1 MKFRKS
7 ASSSP
12 KMELLSRRSTG
23 GRMSTLKRSRS
34 FRASVKLMS
43 KIRNHANLRLTA
55 GFDLSSV
62 SKDLTVKKGCDLPVV
77 EESQDGEKPS
87 SPRKNFKDMN
97 SRDKIGGE
105 AFPSPRKTSISDR
118 DVGPRE
124 ITKDLKNKLSLT
136 DRLMGKGRKDAERAS
151 TKDEGMKSPKV
162 SHIFRRRH
170 STESSQED
178 TREKKCSDKRASCE
192 TDMSRPSKHVSYEN
206 PTFVLDSSLDSSV
219 SSFLFEVEEEE
230 EEEEQRQKQDA
241 ENERATSSKRDVLTI
256 VVDPHKASANR
267 SFYRKTNYERD
278 KDVGEEYLEN
288 GESRNAF
295 RPRCET
301 VPLSRPCDTRN
312 EHSNVINRNRRT
324 TESFGEFDRSR
335 IKFYCK
341 IHETERKNAICLQN
355 QKIHDSVKTC
365 SSKSCKIKT
374 VDNIANF
381 WTSRRGNSFR
391 NKMTTGRKRDAKE
404 TKDYERLGQEQVFMP
419 SSGSKFHSLQ
429 GMEFLEG
436 FGKKKQQPH
445 QQLNNLSSIHINPLS
460 AQSLNIH
467 LHALFAAVEHSHLD
481 KARTI
486 LESTDVDVNSVN
498 SDGLSPLD
506 VAVLSNNRPLAKMLV
521 AFGAQEGNQF
531 KSPES
536 LGSHLAS
543 LLSEAEHRVQELGGS
558 TSGSGGSILLEPP
571 SSHRASFSTQH
582 NNLTGCGGSTED
594 KQLSLWERRARALRK
609 MLLGFDQARPPD
621 MPFLVAVDVTGTTSI
636 TVRFQEPDSHDSPIC
651 TKFKVQW
658 SLHEDFSV
666 ICGEREVLD
675 MKQRECRIEDL
686 TQGHKYHFRAA
697 AGNLKGYSRFMNSTP
712 AHVTPSSW
720 RDIDGR
726 VPRFAGRLE
735 ELNTLFTDIRRP
747 EYTQETPAVQ
757 RRNHKKKTTIKQL
770 FTATSKFQKN
780 LRRGVFLACLLYHED
795 KVLVTNEDFLPVIEI
810 DETYPS
816 CIYND
821 FHWLMKVACTWDD
834 VKSLRQDM
842 EKSHSSSTNHFRI
855 KLLQAAA
862 QMQAALGIQ
871 DLGQLYHKPIR
882 DIQGTLVFSTV
893 NYIKS
898 PKLVSVLNSRWLPLS
913 KVIKKVITHEDS
925 NVGDILM
932 TSIQEQMT
940 YHQVSGIKLP
950 KGLYLA
956 YLKMQSSVDLIQ
968 LVVPTKS
975 PNVLPHC
982 KIRDNSHVSAE
993 EWDYLKRVPRIC
1005 TSETSVKESEEKENV
1020 TNEAQGTEQQKLF
1033 VDQIAATARRLFNYM
1048 EISPEDSLVHRLYD
1062 AEVIELTHDVSF
1074 LIVVPPAETACCV
1087 PGTREIL
1094 LQRGDLLSLPIPVFE
1109 MVYLNT
1115 YQKDVIN
1122 RYSRLSCILELDT
1135 AQAQH
1140 NHREAF
1146 SSLELSVAKDKLAR
1160 LQDLQLQVNS
1170 VWKSARWLIDVITFA
1185 RDRGSSQQNIA
1196 SQTVGISM
1204 KHLFSLDR
1212 NKNSNSNSL
1221 KRSLLQLPPRDPKL
1235 VKSSPGRGSW
1245 PGPNLSKSSSN
1256 LLTTEF
1262 SKSEQQ
1268 LPSGQHVRKGS
1279 NTSTTSEPQK
1289 SSCAPIS
1296 SNSNLSN
1303 LTTTSSVNHLI
1314 PLQNV
1319 RLPPSKSEDTL
1330 ILAKYKHSP
1339 RNRSAT
1345 ITSASAT
1352 TSPLLSIK
1360 PMIYTGSLLS
1370 VSTAMTNTTSLLSVS
1385 NTNSDSL
1392 HSLSSDEY
1400 SATNSSVCLKPG
1412 QPGIKVKTSKPTASV
1427 AAMAAVP
1434 TDNLDEEK
1442 EEATMMPPLPG
1453 ILQVYAA
1460 YETGLAAGTSLKL
1473 HVTPRTTARE
1483 VVDLVVKQL
1492 NMAVV
1497 LKGQK
1502 GPTYTAD
1509 ELPNFCL
1516 VAVIGARERCLRD
1529 DFKPLHLQNP
1539 WKKGR
1544 LYVRQKQDVLAALEH
1559 SSKHTAYL

>member
-1 MKFRKS
+1 MV
-7 ASSSP
+7 
-12 KMELLSRRSTG
+12 LG
-23 GRMSTLKRSRS
+23 GLGRRMSSGDKASPGLTID
-34 FRASVKLMS
+34 RAAFLL
-43 KIRNHANLRLTA
+43 LR
-55 GFDLSSV
+55 
-62 SKDLTVKKGCDLPVV
+62 VKKA
-77 EESQDGEKPS
+77 
-87 SPRKNFKDMN
+87 FK
-97 SRDKIGGE
+97 
-105 AFPSPRKTSISDR
+105 
-118 DVGPRE
+118 
-124 ITKDLKNKLSLT
+124 
-136 DRLMGKGRKDAERAS
+136 
-151 TKDEGMKSPKV
+151 
-162 SHIFRRRH
+162 
-170 STESSQED
+170 
-178 TREKKCSDKRASCE
+178 
-192 TDMSRPSKHVSYEN
+192 
-206 PTFVLDSSLDSSV
+206 
-219 SSFLFEVEEEE
+219 
-230 EEEEQRQKQDA
+230 
-241 ENERATSSKRDVLTI
+241 
-256 VVDPHKASANR
+256 
-267 SFYRKTNYERD
+267 
-278 KDVGEEYLEN
+278 
-288 GESRNAF
+288 
-295 RPRCET
+295 
-301 VPLSRPCDTRN
+301 
-312 EHSNVINRNRRT
+312 
-324 TESFGEFDRSR
+324 
-335 IKFYCK
+335 
-341 IHETERKNAICLQN
+341 
-355 QKIHDSVKTC
+355 
-365 SSKSCKIKT
+365 
-374 VDNIANF
+374 
-381 WTSRRGNSFR
+381 
-391 NKMTTGRKRDAKE
+391 
-404 TKDYERLGQEQVFMP
+404 
-419 SSGSKFHSLQ
+419 
-429 GMEFLEG
+429 
-436 FGKKKQQPH
+436 KKKQQRKEKSIPTVECKTESRGARGPGGRPAPLLRSRTLPAIVAPGLSILQAQIDARYNAASAGLSVPESGSSTKRGSTVSH
-445 QQLNNLSSIHINPLS
+445 CTKLLTPRISFTDDTIERRVSDSGPTRESSKEHSTRSGRLSTSSIGGSQPLTRLARLLNQRPSFTPSDEIPRRLSWERRDCS
-460 AQSLNIH
+460 ATSSCLPRSSSIDSVAEWSIAGGVGTVSASNAVNAGSSYGLFADQPPPRRSPSPLLGSRSDRLSLVSPNIGRRVKGH
-467 LHALFAAVEHSHLD
+467 RAVLALFAAVEHGHLD

-543 LLSEAEHRVQELGGS
+543 LLLEAEHRVQELGGS
-558 TSGSGGSILLEPP
+558 TSGSGGTTLLEPP
-571 SSHRASFSTQH
+571 SSHRSSFSSQH
-582 NNLTGCGGSTED
+582 NNLTGCGGSAED
-594 KQLSLWERRARALRK
+594 KQLALWERRARALRK

-621 MPFLVAVDVTGTTSI
+621 MPFLVAVDVTGTNSV

-658 SLHEDFSV
+658 SIKEDFSV

-675 MKQRECRIEDL
+675 MKQRECRIDDL
-686 TQGHKYHFRAA
+686 IQGQKYYFRAA
-697 AGNLKGYSRFMNSTP
+697 AGNLKGYSRFRNSTP

-735 ELNTLFTDIRRP
+735 QLNTLFTDIRRP

-770 FTATSKFQKN
+770 FSATSKFQKN

-795 KVLVTNEDFLPVIEI
+795 KILVTNEDFLPVIEV

-821 FHWLMKVACTWDD
+821 FHWLMKVGCTWDD
-834 VKSLRQDM
+834 VKILRQNM

-862 QMQAALGIQ
+862 QMQAALCIQ
-871 DLGQLYHKPIR
+871 DIGQLYHKPIR
-882 DIQGTLVFSTV
+882 DVQGTLVFSTV

-898 PKLVSVLNSRWLPLS
+898 PKLISVLNSRWLPLS
-913 KVIKKVITHEDS
+913 KVTKKVIIHEDS
-925 NVGDILM
+925 NVADILIA
-932 TSIQEQMT
+932 SIQEQMT
-940 YHQVSGIKLP
+940 YHQVSSIKLS
-950 KGLYLA
+950 KGLYLG

-968 LVVPTKS
+968 VVVPAKA

-982 KIRDNSHVSAE
+982 KIRDNPHVSAE
-993 EWDYLKRVPRIC
+993 EWDYLKRITRIHA
-1005 TSETSVKESEEKENV
+1005 SDASVKDCEEKENV

-1033 VDQIAATARRLFNYM
+1033 VDLVAATARRLFNYM
-1048 EISPEDSLVHRLYD
+1048 EISPEDSLLHRLYD
-1062 AEVIELTHDVSF
+1062 AEVIDLTHDVSF
-1074 LIVVPPAETACCV
+1074 LIAVPPAETACCV

-1094 LQRGDLLSLPIPVFE
+1094 LQRGDLLSLPIQVFE
-1109 MVYLNT
+1109 MVHLNT

-1135 AQAQH
+1135 AQAQY

-1160 LQDLQLQVNS
+1160 LQDLQTQVNT
-1170 VWKSARWLIDVITFA
+1170 VWKGARWLIDVITFA
-1185 RDRGSSQQNIA
+1185 RDRGSSQQSGS

-1204 KHLFSLDR
+1204 KHLLSLDR
-1212 NKNSNSNSL
+1212 NRSNSNSL

-1245 PGPNLSKSSSN
+1245 PGPNMSNSSSN

-1268 LPSGQHVRKGS
+1268 LPSGQYIRKGS
-1279 NTSTTSEPQK
+1279 NTSNVSAGSEPAK
-1289 SSCAPIS
+1289 STVPMS
-1296 SNSNLSN
+1296 SPSNLSN
-1303 LTTTSSVNHLI
+1303 ATSAGSNNHLV
-1314 PLQNV
+1314 PLQNT

-1330 ILAKYKHSP
+1330 ILTKYKHSP

-1345 ITSASAT
+1345 ITSASAS

-1360 PMIYTGSLLS
+1360 PMIYGGSLLS

-1400 SATNSSVCLKPG
+1400 STPNSSVC
-1412 QPGIKVKTSKPTASV
+1412 IKSGHTKSKSTKPTASV
-1427 AAMAAVP
+1427 AATA
-1434 TDNLDEEK
+1434 TGSLESQLEEEK
-1442 EEATMMPPLPG
+1442 DEATLMPAPLPG

-1460 YETGLAAGTSLKL
+1460 YETGLASGTSLKL

-1483 VVDLVVKQL
+1483 VVNLVVKQL

-1497 LKGQK
+1497 LKGQE
-1502 GPTYTAD
+1502 GPIYTAD

-1529 DFKPLHLQNP
+1529 DFKLLQLQNP

>member
-7 ASSSP
+7 SKSGS
-12 KMELLSRRSTG
+12 KMELLSRRSSND
-23 GRMSTLKRSRS
+23 RMSSLKRSRS
-34 FRASVKLMS
+34 FRASMKLMS
-43 KIRNHANLRLTA
+43 KLRTHANLRLNA
-55 GFDLSSV
+55 GFDLSPALPPDQHSR
-62 SKDLTVKKGCDLPVV
+62 KKGNKFSLV
-77 EESQDGEKPS
+77 EESSNPASILRKTDDNPSRIDDKPS
-87 SPRKNFKDMN
+87 DNIDKNSVPLKDT
-97 SRDKIGGE
+97 E
-105 AFPSPRKTSISDR
+105 
-118 DVGPRE
+118 PRE
-124 ITKDLKNKLSLT
+124 ISKDLKNKLCLT
-136 DRLMGKGRKDAERAS
+136 DRIMGKSRKDQEKPSSKSNDAMSPKVTRIFRWKSNEETSSLSGIERKDALCPY
-151 TKDEGMKSPKV
+151 GG
-162 SHIFRRRH
+162 HL
-170 STESSQED
+170 
-178 TREKKCSDKRASCE
+178 
-192 TDMSRPSKHVSYEN
+192 SYEN
-206 PTFVLDSSLDSSV
+206 PTFSLDSSLDSSL
-219 SSFLFEVEEEE
+219 SSFLFEPLENSDHASNEISYNKHELSFKSCQDGDLTVILDAQEADRKEGIFECNRNDRRPLFTGNKARSLSVNDVVLQDEEIATNLELNVDY
-230 EEEEQRQKQDA
+230 RLDCQD
-241 ENERATSSKRDVLTI
+241 
-256 VVDPHKASANR
+256 NR
-267 SFYRKTNYERD
+267 GGDDQNGTKGRKSLEKIRKT
-278 KDVGEEYLEN
+278 
-288 GESRNAF
+288 
-295 RPRCET
+295 
-301 VPLSRPCDTRN
+301 
-312 EHSNVINRNRRT
+312 
-324 TESFGEFDRSR
+324 
-335 IKFYCK
+335 
-341 IHETERKNAICLQN
+341 
-355 QKIHDSVKTC
+355 SVC
-365 SSKSCKIKT
+365 SSKSCRIRT

-381 WTSRRGNSFR
+381 WTNARGGSFR
-391 NKMTTGRKRDAKE
+391 SKVSVGRKKSMKDSRDQE
-404 TKDYERLGQEQVFMP
+404 SMGQDGVLVT
-419 SSGSKFHSLQ
+419 SIYGSKLYSLQ

-445 QQLNNLSSIHINPLS
+445 QHSNNISSVHINPLT

-467 LHALFAAVEHSHLD
+467 LHALFAAVEHGHLD

-558 TSGSGGSILLEPP
+558 TSGSGGTTLLEPP
-571 SSHRASFSTQH
+571 SSHRSSFSSQH

-594 KQLSLWERRARALRK
+594 KQLALWERRARALRK

-621 MPFLVAVDVTGTTSI
+621 MPFLVAVDVTGTNSV

-658 SLHEDFSV
+658 SIKEDFSV

-675 MKQRECRIEDL
+675 MKQRECRIDDL
-686 TQGHKYHFRAA
+686 IQGQKYYFRAA
-697 AGNLKGYSRFMNSTP
+697 AGNLKGYSRFRNSTP

-726 VPRFAGRLE
+726 MPRFAGRLE
-735 ELNTLFTDIRRP
+735 QLNTLFTDIRRP

-795 KVLVTNEDFLPVIEI
+795 KVLVTNEDFLPVIEV

-834 VKSLRQDM
+834 VKTLRQDM

-862 QMQAALGIQ
+862 QMQAALCIQ

-893 NYIKS
+893 NYVKS
-898 PKLVSVLNSRWLPLS
+898 PKLISVLNSRWLPLS
-913 KVIKKVITHEDS
+913 KVTKKVITHEDS
-925 NVGDILM
+925 NVADILIA
-932 TSIQEQMT
+932 SIQEQMT
-940 YHQVSGIKLP
+940 YHHVSSIKLS
-950 KGLYLA
+950 KGLYLG

-968 LVVPTKS
+968 VVVPAKA

-982 KIRDNSHVSAE
+982 KIRDNPHVSAE
-993 EWDYLKRVPRIC
+993 EWDYLKRITRIHA
-1005 TSETSVKESEEKENV
+1005 SDTSVKDCEEKENV
-1020 TNEAQGTEQQKLF
+1020 TNESLGTEQQKLF
-1033 VDQIAATARRLFNYM
+1033 VDLVAATARRLFNYM

-1062 AEVIELTHDVSF
+1062 AEVIDLTHDVSF
-1074 LIVVPPAETACCV
+1074 LIAVPPAETACCV

-1094 LQRGDLLSLPIPVFE
+1094 LQRGDLLSLPIQVFE
-1109 MVYLNT
+1109 MVHLNT

-1160 LQDLQLQVNS
+1160 LQDLQTQVNT
-1170 VWKSARWLIDVITFA
+1170 VWKGARWLIDVITFA
-1185 RDRGSSQQNIA
+1185 RDRGSSQQSGS

-1204 KHLFSLDR
+1204 KHLLGLDR
-1212 NKNSNSNSL
+1212 NKSNNNSNSNSL

-1245 PGPNLSKSSSN
+1245 PGPNVTNSSSN

-1268 LPSGQHVRKGS
+1268 LPSGQYVRKGS
-1279 NTSTTSEPQK
+1279 NTSNVSTGSEPPK
-1289 SSCAPIS
+1289 SSVPMS
-1296 SNSNLSN
+1296 STSNLSN
-1303 LTTTSSVNHLI
+1303 ATSGGSNNHLV
-1314 PLQNV
+1314 PLQNT

-1330 ILAKYKHSP
+1330 ILTKYKHSP

-1345 ITSASAT
+1345 ITSASAS

-1360 PMIYTGSLLS
+1360 PIIYGGSLLS

-1400 SATNSSVCLKPG
+1400 STPNSSVC
-1412 QPGIKVKTSKPTASV
+1412 IKSSHAKSKSSKPTASV
-1427 AAMAAVP
+1427 AAMA
-1434 TDNLDEEK
+1434 TGSLESQLEEEK
-1442 EEATMMPPLPG
+1442 DEATMMPAPLPG

-1460 YETGLAAGTSLKL
+1460 YETGLASGTSLKL

-1483 VVDLVVKQL
+1483 VVNLVVKQL

-1497 LKGQK
+1497 LKGQE
-1502 GPTYTAD
+1502 GPIYTAD

-1529 DFKPLHLQNP
+1529 DFKLLQLQNP

>member
-1 MKFRKS
+1 
-7 ASSSP
+7 
-12 KMELLSRRSTG
+12 
-23 GRMSTLKRSRS
+23 
-34 FRASVKLMS
+34 MS
-43 KIRNHANLRLTA
+43 KIRSHANLRLPT
-55 GFDLSSV
+55 GFDLSPV
-62 SKDLTVKKGCDLPVV
+62 SENCTVKKRERNRHVL
-77 EESQDGEKPS
+77 EESQDKRSSNPQNDPEDPS
-87 SPRKNFKDMN
+87 SRIEDNVSD
-97 SRDKIGGE
+97 
-105 AFPSPRKTSISDR
+105 KTSSSLGKISLSAN
-118 DVGPRE
+118 DVDSQE
-124 ITKDLKNKLSLT
+124 ITKDFKSKLSLT
-136 DRLMGKGRKDAERAS
+136 DQIISTDGKNVESPA
-151 TKDEGMKSPKV
+151 TKDEDAKSPKLIDIFRKKYTV
-162 SHIFRRRH
+162 ENSYPQGKEPNKHIF
-170 STESSQED
+170 
-178 TREKKCSDKRASCE
+178 
-192 TDMSRPSKHVSYEN
+192 YEN
-206 PTFVLDSSLDSSV
+206 PTFVLDSSFDSSV
-219 SSFLFEVEEEE
+219 SSFLFETEQ
-230 EEEEQRQKQDA
+230 EEEEQRRDCESKYTESHECKVLTVVVDSHKA
-241 ENERATSSKRDVLTI
+241 ATNQQLYCKRDE
-256 VVDPHKASANR
+256 H
-267 SFYRKTNYERD
+267 ED
-278 KDVGEEYLEN
+278 KDCLKN
-288 GESRNAF
+288 ESTKNAF
-295 RPRCET
+295 PPRCET
-301 VPLSRPCDTRN
+301 SSEDSQASV
-312 EHSNVINRNRRT
+312 T
-324 TESFGEFDRSR
+324 TESRRTAESFAGFDRSK
-335 IKFYCK
+335 IKLYCK
-341 IHETERKNAICLQN
+341 IHETETRNVLNRLQDERFLDN
-355 QKIHDSVKTC
+355 IKTYP
-365 SSKSCKIKT
+365 SMSCKIRT
-374 VDNIANF
+374 VDITNF
-381 WTSRRGNSFR
+381 WTSKRGSSFR
-391 NKMTTGRKRDAKE
+391 NKMAASRKRDAKE
-404 TKDYERLGQEQVFMP
+404 AKDYKRVGQEQVLVST
-419 SSGSKFHSLQ
+419 SSGSKLHSLQ

-445 QQLNNLSSIHINPLS
+445 QQLNNVSSIHVSPLS

-467 LHALFAAVEHSHLD
+467 LHALFAAVEHGHVD

-486 LESTDVDVNSVN
+486 LESTDVDVNRVNVINARYFITCSVN
-498 SDGLSPLD
+498 SDGLSLLD

-558 TSGSGGSILLEPP
+558 ISGSSGTTLLEPP

-582 NNLTGCGGSTED
+582 NNLTGCSGNTED
-594 KQLSLWERRARALRK
+594 KQLTLWERRARALRK

-621 MPFLVAVDVTGTTSI
+621 IPFLVAVDVTGTTSI
-636 TVRFQEPDSHDSPIC
+636 TIRFQEPDSHDSPIC

-658 SLHEDFSV
+658 SLHDDFST
-666 ICGEREVLD
+666 ICGEKEVLD
-675 MKQRECRIEDL
+675 MKQRECQIEGL
-686 TQGHKYHFRAA
+686 TQGQKYHFRAA
-697 AGNLKGYSRFMNSTP
+697 AGNLKGFSRFRNSTP

-735 ELNTLFTDIRRP
+735 QLNTLFTDIRRP

-757 RRNHKKKTTIKQL
+757 RRNPKKKTTIKQL

-862 QMQAALGIQ
+862 QMQAALCIQ

-882 DIQGTLVFSTV
+882 DIQGTLVLSTV

-913 KVIKKVITHEDS
+913 KIIKKVITHEDS
-925 NVGDILM
+925 NVADILM
-932 TSIQEQMT
+932 ASIQEQMT
-940 YHQVSGIKLP
+940 YHQVSNIKLS
-950 KGLYLA
+950 KGLYLG

-968 LVVPTKS
+968 VVVPTKS

-982 KIRDNSHVSAE
+982 KIRDNPHVSAE
-993 EWDYLKRVPRIC
+993 EWDYLKRVTHIC
-1005 TSETSVKESEEKENV
+1005 TSEFSAKESEEKENV

-1033 VDQIAATARRLFNYM
+1033 VDLVAATARRLFNYM
-1048 EISPEDSLVHRLYD
+1048 EISLEDSLVHRLYD
-1062 AEVIELTHDVSF
+1062 AEVIDLTHDVSF
-1074 LIVVPPAETACCV
+1074 LITVPPAETACCV

-1094 LQRGDLLSLPIPVFE
+1094 LQRGDLLSLPIQVFE
-1109 MVYLNT
+1109 MVHLNT

-1160 LQDLQLQVNS
+1160 LQDLQTQVNT
-1170 VWKSARWLIDVITFA
+1170 VWKGARWLIDVITFA
-1185 RDRGSSQQNIA
+1185 RDRSSSQQ
-1196 SQTVGISM
+1196 STGIFI
-1204 KHLFSLDR
+1204 KHLLSLDR
-1212 NKNSNSNSL
+1212 NKNSNSSNSL
-1221 KRSLLQLPPRDPKL
+1221 KRSLLQLPSRDPKL

-1245 PGPNLSKSSSN
+1245 PGPNLSNSSSN

-1268 LPSGQHVRKGS
+1268 LPSGQYVRKGS
-1279 NTSTTSEPQK
+1279 NTSNASTGSEQQK
-1289 SSCAPIS
+1289 SSCAPMS

-1303 LTTTSSVNHLI
+1303 LTTTSSTNHLV
-1314 PLQNV
+1314 PMQNT

-1330 ILAKYKHSP
+1330 ILARYKHSP

-1345 ITSASAT
+1345 ITSASAS

-1360 PMIYTGSLLS
+1360 PIIYGGSLLS

-1400 SATNSSVCLKPG
+1400 ATPNSSVCLKPTG
-1412 QPGIKVKTSKPTASV
+1412 HPIKVKAFKPTASV
-1427 AAMAAVP
+1427 AAMATVSQ
-1434 TDNLDEEK
+1434 DNQLDEEK
-1442 EEATMMPPLPG
+1442 EEAKMMPAPLPG

-1492 NMAVV
+1492 NMAVG

-1502 GPTYTAD
+1502 GPTYTAE

-1529 DFKPLHLQNP
+1529 DFKPLQLQNP

>member
-7 ASSSP
+7 ASRSSP
-12 KMELLSRRSTG
+12 KMELLSRRSTTNDG
-23 GRMSTLKRSRS
+23 KMSTLKRSRS
-34 FRASVKLMS
+34 FRASVKLIS
-43 KIRNHANLRLTA
+43 KIRNRAAFKFTS
-55 GFDLSSV
+55 GIELSPMS
-62 SKDLTVKKGCDLPVV
+62 SKDYCKTTRSFSSKDTNKIQQQQQESPRIHLKNNEKKEKSICNKKGTKKYEDICQEDSRTLSETNSSIGVV
-77 EESQDGEKPS
+77 ESCG
-87 SPRKNFKDMN
+87 
-97 SRDKIGGE
+97 
-105 AFPSPRKTSISDR
+105 
-118 DVGPRE
+118 
-124 ITKDLKNKLSLT
+124 ITKDFEKKLSLG
-136 DRLMGKGRKDAERAS
+136 DKINVKNRKFVEKSCERRMIEEE
-151 TKDEGMKSPKV
+151 TKSPKV
-162 SHIFRRRH
+162 VRIFCRKIIADDRRKKNNDEK
-170 STESSQED
+170 SKVKGKMESDE
-178 TREKKCSDKRASCE
+178 CG
-192 TDMSRPSKHVSYEN
+192 YEN
-206 PTFVLDSSLDSSV
+206 PMFSLDSSLDSSFASV
-219 SSFLFEVEEEE
+219 ETNLKNEEYVTRGKCFERVIEKTNFQKEDED
-230 EEEEQRQKQDA
+230 EEEEQQQQQQRFSMSLLSCKSDLKYVRSFSMK
-241 ENERATSSKRDVLTI
+241 EERSFDKDKSPGDKRNERPRTNFYSESEINSSPRLRHKYLSEFVSS
-256 VVDPHKASANR
+256 VDS
-267 SFYRKTNYERD
+267 S
-278 KDVGEEYLEN
+278 
-288 GESRNAF
+288 
-295 RPRCET
+295 
-301 VPLSRPCDTRN
+301 
-312 EHSNVINRNRRT
+312 
-324 TESFGEFDRSR
+324 TES
-335 IKFYCK
+335 
-341 IHETERKNAICLQN
+341 
-355 QKIHDSVKTC
+355 VC
-365 SSKSCKIKT
+365 STKSCKNRT
-374 VDNIANF
+374 VDNLTNF
-381 WTSRRGNSFR
+381 WTNARGGSFR
-391 NKMTTGRKRDAKE
+391 SKMSANKKKLGKESKDLESIGQNRVLVTT
-404 TKDYERLGQEQVFMP
+404 T
-419 SSGSKFHSLQ
+419 SGSKLQSLQ

-436 FGKKKQQPH
+436 FGKKKQQP
-445 QQLNNLSSIHINPLS
+445 QQQHSNNLSSIHINPLS

-467 LHALFAAVEHSHLD
+467 LHALFAAVEHGHLD

-521 AFGAQEGNQF
+521 TFGAQEGNQF

-543 LLSEAEHRVQELGGS
+543 LLLEAEHRVQELGGS
-558 TSGSGGSILLEPP
+558 TSGSGGSTLLEPP

-594 KQLSLWERRARALRK
+594 KQLALWERRARALRK

-621 MPFLVAVDVTGTTSI
+621 MPFMVAIDVTGTTSV

-658 SLHEDFSV
+658 SLKEDFST
-666 ICGEREVLD
+666 ICGDREVLD
-675 MKQRECRIEDL
+675 MKQRECRIDGL
-686 TQGHKYHFRAA
+686 VQGQKYYFRAA
-697 AGNLKGYSRFMNSTP
+697 AGNLKGYSRFRNSTP

-735 ELNTLFTDIRRP
+735 QLNTLFTDIRRP
-747 EYTQETPAVQ
+747 EYTHETPAVQ

-795 KVLVTNEDFLPVIEI
+795 KVLVTNEDFLPVIEV

-816 CIYND
+816 SIYND

-834 VKSLRQDM
+834 VKTLRQDM

-862 QMQAALGIQ
+862 QMQAALCTQ

-893 NYIKS
+893 NYVKS

-913 KVIKKVITHEDS
+913 KVTKKIITHEDS
-925 NVGDILM
+925 NVADILM
-932 TSIQEQMT
+932 ASIQEQMT
-940 YHQVSGIKLP
+940 YHQVSSIKLS
-950 KGLYLA
+950 KGLYLG

-968 LVVPTKS
+968 VVVPAKS

-993 EWDYLKRVPRIC
+993 EWDYLKRITRIYA
-1005 TSETSVKESEEKENV
+1005 SDNSVKDSEEKENV
-1020 TNEAQGTEQQKLF
+1020 TNECQGTEQQKLF
-1033 VDQIAATARRLFNYM
+1033 VDLVSATARRLFNYM
-1048 EISPEDSLVHRLYD
+1048 EISPEDSLLYRLYD
-1062 AEVIELTHDVSF
+1062 AEVIDLTHDVSF
-1074 LIVVPPAETACCV
+1074 LIAVPPAETACCV

-1094 LQRGDLLSLPIPVFE
+1094 LQRGDLLSLPIQVFE
-1109 MVYLNT
+1109 MVHLNT

-1160 LQDLQLQVNS
+1160 LQDIQSQVNT
-1170 VWKSARWLIDVITFA
+1170 VWKGARWLIDVITFA
-1185 RDRGSSQQNIA
+1185 RDRGSGQQSGT

-1204 KHLFSLDR
+1204 KHLLGLDR
-1212 NKNSNSNSL
+1212 NKSNSNSL

-1245 PGPNLSKSSSN
+1245 PGPNVTNSSSN

-1268 LPSGQHVRKGS
+1268 LPSGQYVCKCSHV
-1279 NTSTTSEPQK
+1279 STKSEPQ
-1289 SSCAPIS
+1289 IS
-1296 SNSNLSN
+1296 SVP
-1303 LTTTSSVNHLI
+1303 T
-1314 PLQNV
+1314 NV

-1330 ILAKYKHSP
+1330 LLTKYKHSP

-1345 ITSASAT
+1345 ITSASAS
-1352 TSPLLSIK
+1352 TSPLLNIK
-1360 PMIYTGSLLS
+1360 PILYGGSLLS
-1370 VSTAMTNTTSLLSVS
+1370 VSTAMTNTNTSLLSVS

-1400 SATNSSVCLKPG
+1400 STPNSSVCLKPG
-1412 QPGIKVKTSKPTASV
+1412 HIKVKTTKSNASITTMAASV
-1427 AAMAAVP
+1427 G
-1434 TDNLDEEK
+1434 DNQSEEEK
-1442 EEATMMPPLPG
+1442 DEATMMPAPLPG

-1460 YETGLAAGTSLKL
+1460 YETGLASGTSLKL
-1473 HVTPRTTARE
+1473 HVNPRTTARE

-1497 LKGQK
+1497 LKGQD
-1502 GPTYTAD
+1502 GPIYTVD

-1529 DFKPLHLQNP
+1529 DFKPLQLQNP

>member
-7 ASSSP
+7 SKSSS
-12 KMELLSRRSTG
+12 KMELLSRRSSND
-23 GRMSTLKRSRS
+23 RMSSLKRSRS
-34 FRASVKLMS
+34 FRASMKLMS
-43 KIRNHANLRLTA
+43 KLRTHANLRLNA
-55 GFDLSSV
+55 GFDLSSTPP
-62 SKDLTVKKGCDLPVV
+62 SDQHSRKKGNKFSLV
-77 EESQDGEKPS
+77 EESSNPASILRKTDDNPSRIDDKPS
-87 SPRKNFKDMN
+87 DNIDKNSVPLKDT
-97 SRDKIGGE
+97 E
-105 AFPSPRKTSISDR
+105 
-118 DVGPRE
+118 PRE
-124 ITKDLKNKLSLT
+124 ISKDLKNKLCLT
-136 DRLMGKGRKDAERAS
+136 DRIMGKSRKDQEKPSTKSNDAMSPKVTRIFRWKSNEETSSLSGIERKDALCPY
-151 TKDEGMKSPKV
+151 GG
-162 SHIFRRRH
+162 HI
-170 STESSQED
+170 
-178 TREKKCSDKRASCE
+178 
-192 TDMSRPSKHVSYEN
+192 SYEN
-206 PTFVLDSSLDSSV
+206 PTFSLDSSLDSSL
-219 SSFLFEVEEEE
+219 SSFLFEPSENSDHASNEIVFKHDLSFKSCQDDDLTVILDAQGADRKERNFECNRNDRRPLFTGNKARSLSVNDVVLQDEEIATNLELNVDYGLDC
-230 EEEEQRQKQDA
+230 QD
-241 ENERATSSKRDVLTI
+241 
-256 VVDPHKASANR
+256 NR
-267 SFYRKTNYERD
+267 GGDDQNGTKGRKSLEKIRKT
-278 KDVGEEYLEN
+278 
-288 GESRNAF
+288 
-295 RPRCET
+295 
-301 VPLSRPCDTRN
+301 
-312 EHSNVINRNRRT
+312 
-324 TESFGEFDRSR
+324 
-335 IKFYCK
+335 
-341 IHETERKNAICLQN
+341 
-355 QKIHDSVKTC
+355 SVC
-365 SSKSCKIKT
+365 SSKSCRIRT

-381 WTSRRGNSFR
+381 WTNARGGSFR
-391 NKMTTGRKRDAKE
+391 SKVSVGRKKSMKDSRDQE
-404 TKDYERLGQEQVFMP
+404 SMGQDEVLVT
-419 SSGSKFHSLQ
+419 SVYGSKLYSLQ

-445 QQLNNLSSIHINPLS
+445 QHSNNISSVHINPLT

-467 LHALFAAVEHSHLD
+467 LHALFAAVEHGHLD

-558 TSGSGGSILLEPP
+558 TSGSGGTTLLEPP
-571 SSHRASFSTQH
+571 SSHRSSFSSQH

-594 KQLSLWERRARALRK
+594 KQLALWERRARALRK

-621 MPFLVAVDVTGTTSI
+621 MPFLVAVDVTGTNSV
-636 TVRFQEPDSHDSPIC
+636 TVRFQEPDSYDSPIC

-658 SLHEDFSV
+658 SNKEDFSV

-675 MKQRECRIEDL
+675 MKQRECRIDDL
-686 TQGHKYHFRAA
+686 IQGQKYYFRAA
-697 AGNLKGYSRFMNSTP
+697 AGNLKGYSRFRNSTP

-726 VPRFAGRLE
+726 MPRFAGRLE
-735 ELNTLFTDIRRP
+735 QLNTLFTDIRRP

-795 KVLVTNEDFLPVIEI
+795 KVLVTNEDFLPVIEV

-834 VKSLRQDM
+834 VKTLRQDM

-862 QMQAALGIQ
+862 QMQAALCIQ

-893 NYIKS
+893 NYVKS
-898 PKLVSVLNSRWLPLS
+898 PKLISVLNSRWLPLS
-913 KVIKKVITHEDS
+913 KVTKKVITHEDS
-925 NVGDILM
+925 NVADILIA
-932 TSIQEQMT
+932 SIQEQMT
-940 YHQVSGIKLP
+940 YHHVSSIKLS
-950 KGLYLA
+950 KGLYLG

-968 LVVPTKS
+968 VVVPAKA

-982 KIRDNSHVSAE
+982 KIRDNPHVSAE
-993 EWDYLKRVPRIC
+993 EWDYLKRITRIHA
-1005 TSETSVKESEEKENV
+1005 SDTSVKDCEEKENV
-1020 TNEAQGTEQQKLF
+1020 MNESLGTEQQKLF
-1033 VDQIAATARRLFNYM
+1033 VDLVAATARRLFNYM

-1062 AEVIELTHDVSF
+1062 AEVIDLTHDVSF
-1074 LIVVPPAETACCV
+1074 LIAVPPAETACCV

-1094 LQRGDLLSLPIPVFE
+1094 LQRGDLLSLPIQVFE
-1109 MVYLNT
+1109 MVHLNT

-1160 LQDLQLQVNS
+1160 LQDLQTQVNT
-1170 VWKSARWLIDVITFA
+1170 VWKGARWLIDVITFA
-1185 RDRGSSQQNIA
+1185 RDRGSSQQSGS

-1204 KHLFSLDR
+1204 KHLLGLDR
-1212 NKNSNSNSL
+1212 NKSNNNSNSNSL

-1245 PGPNLSKSSSN
+1245 PGPNVTNSSSN

-1268 LPSGQHVRKGS
+1268 LPSGQYVRKGS
-1279 NTSTTSEPQK
+1279 NTSNVSTGSEPPK
-1289 SSCAPIS
+1289 SSVPMS
-1296 SNSNLSN
+1296 STSNLSN
-1303 LTTTSSVNHLI
+1303 ATSGGSNNHLV
-1314 PLQNV
+1314 PLQNT

-1330 ILAKYKHSP
+1330 ILTKYKHSP

-1345 ITSASAT
+1345 ITSASAS

-1360 PMIYTGSLLS
+1360 PIIYGGSLLS

-1400 SATNSSVCLKPG
+1400 STPNSSVC
-1412 QPGIKVKTSKPTASV
+1412 IKTSHTKNKSSKPTASV
-1427 AAMAAVP
+1427 AAMA
-1434 TDNLDEEK
+1434 TGSLESQLEEEK
-1442 EEATMMPPLPG
+1442 DEATMMPAPLPG

-1460 YETGLAAGTSLKL
+1460 YETGLASGTSLKL

-1483 VVDLVVKQL
+1483 VVNLVVKQL

-1497 LKGQK
+1497 LKGQE
-1502 GPTYTAD
+1502 GPIYTAD

-1529 DFKPLHLQNP
+1529 DFKLLQLQNP

>member
-1 MKFRKS
+1 MSSGDK
-7 ASSSP
+7 ASPSLTIDRAAF
-12 KMELLSRRSTG
+12 LL
-23 GRMSTLKRSRS
+23 
-34 FRASVKLMS
+34 
-43 KIRNHANLRLTA
+43 LR
-55 GFDLSSV
+55 
-62 SKDLTVKKGCDLPVV
+62 VKK
-77 EESQDGEKPS
+77 
-87 SPRKNFKDMN
+87 
-97 SRDKIGGE
+97 
-105 AFPSPRKTSISDR
+105 
-118 DVGPRE
+118 
-124 ITKDLKNKLSLT
+124 
-136 DRLMGKGRKDAERAS
+136 
-151 TKDEGMKSPKV
+151 
-162 SHIFRRRH
+162 
-170 STESSQED
+170 
-178 TREKKCSDKRASCE
+178 
-192 TDMSRPSKHVSYEN
+192 
-206 PTFVLDSSLDSSV
+206 
-219 SSFLFEVEEEE
+219 
-230 EEEEQRQKQDA
+230 
-241 ENERATSSKRDVLTI
+241 
-256 VVDPHKASANR
+256 
-267 SFYRKTNYERD
+267 
-278 KDVGEEYLEN
+278 
-288 GESRNAF
+288 AF
-295 RPRCET
+295 R
-301 VPLSRPCDTRN
+301 
-312 EHSNVINRNRRT
+312 
-324 TESFGEFDRSR
+324 
-335 IKFYCK
+335 
-341 IHETERKNAICLQN
+341 
-355 QKIHDSVKTC
+355 
-365 SSKSCKIKT
+365 
-374 VDNIANF
+374 
-381 WTSRRGNSFR
+381 
-391 NKMTTGRKRDAKE
+391 
-404 TKDYERLGQEQVFMP
+404 
-419 SSGSKFHSLQ
+419 
-429 GMEFLEG
+429 
-436 FGKKKQQPH
+436 KKKQQRKEKSIPAVECKPENRSARGPGGRPAPLLRSRTLPAIVAPGLSILQAQIDARYNATSTGLSVPSPAESGTSAKRGSTVSH
-445 QQLNNLSSIHINPLS
+445 CAKLLAPRISFTDDTIERRVSDSGQGTRESSKEHSARSGRLSTASIGGSQPLTRLARLLNQRPSFTPSDEIPRRLSWERRDCSTTSSCLPRSSSIDSVAEWGAAGGVGTVSASTTPIAGSSYGLFVDQPPPRRSPSPLLG
-460 AQSLNIH
+460 ARGDRLSLVSPNIGRRVKGH
-467 LHALFAAVEHSHLD
+467 RAVLALFVAVEHGHLD

-558 TSGSGGSILLEPP
+558 TSGSGGTTLLEPP
-571 SSHRASFSTQH
+571 SSHRSSFSSQH
-582 NNLTGCGGSTED
+582 NNLTGCGGSAED
-594 KQLSLWERRARALRK
+594 KQLAQWERRARALRK

-621 MPFLVAVDVTGTTSI
+621 MPFLVAVDVTGTNSV

-658 SLHEDFSV
+658 SSKEDFSV

-675 MKQRECRIEDL
+675 MKQRECRIDDL
-686 TQGHKYHFRAA
+686 MQGQKYYFRAA
-697 AGNLKGYSRFMNSTP
+697 AGNLKGYSRFRNSTP

-735 ELNTLFTDIRRP
+735 QLNTLFTDIRRP

-795 KVLVTNEDFLPVIEI
+795 KVLVTNEDFLPVIEV

-834 VKSLRQDM
+834 VKTLRQDM

-862 QMQAALGIQ
+862 QMQAALCIQ

-882 DIQGTLVFSTV
+882 DVQGTLVFSTV

-898 PKLVSVLNSRWLPLS
+898 PKLISVLNSRWLPLS
-913 KVIKKVITHEDS
+913 KVTKKVIPHEDS
-925 NVGDILM
+925 NVADILIA
-932 TSIQEQMT
+932 SIQEQMT
-940 YHQVSGIKLP
+940 YHQVSSIKLS
-950 KGLYLA
+950 KGLYLG

-968 LVVPTKS
+968 VVVPAKS

-982 KIRDNSHVSAE
+982 KIRDNPHVSAE
-993 EWDYLKRVPRIC
+993 EWDYLKRITRMYASDV
-1005 TSETSVKESEEKENV
+1005 SVKDPEEKENV
-1020 TNEAQGTEQQKLF
+1020 TNELQGTEQQKLF
-1033 VDQIAATARRLFNYM
+1033 VELVSATARRLFNYM
-1048 EISPEDSLVHRLYD
+1048 EINPEDSLIHRLYD
-1062 AEVIELTHDVSF
+1062 AEVIDLTHDVSF
-1074 LIVVPPAETACCV
+1074 LIAVPPAETACCV

-1094 LQRGDLLSLPIPVFE
+1094 LQRGDLLSLPIQVFE
-1109 MVYLNT
+1109 MVHLNT
-1115 YQKDVIN
+1115 YQRDVIS

-1160 LQDLQLQVNS
+1160 LQDLQTQVNT
-1170 VWKSARWLIDVITFA
+1170 VWKGARWLIDVITFA
-1185 RDRGSSQQNIA
+1185 RDRGSSQQSAA

-1204 KHLFSLDR
+1204 KHLLSLDR
-1212 NKNSNSNSL
+1212 NKSNSNSNSL

-1245 PGPNLSKSSSN
+1245 PGPNVANSSSN

-1268 LPSGQHVRKGS
+1268 LPSGQYVRKGS
-1279 NTSTTSEPQK
+1279 NTSNVSTGSEPPK
-1289 SSCAPIS
+1289 SSIPMS
-1296 SNSNLSN
+1296 STSNLSN
-1303 LTTTSSVNHLI
+1303 TTSGGSNNHLV
-1314 PLQNV
+1314 PLQNS

-1330 ILAKYKHSP
+1330 ILTKYKHSP

-1345 ITSASAT
+1345 ITSASAS

-1360 PMIYTGSLLS
+1360 PMIYGGSLLS

-1400 SATNSSVCLKPG
+1400 STPNSSVC
-1412 QPGIKVKTSKPTASV
+1412 IKSSHAKSKSTKPTASV
-1427 AAMAAVP
+1427 AAMA
-1434 TDNLDEEK
+1434 TGSLESQLEEEK
-1442 EEATMMPPLPG
+1442 DEATMMPAPLPG

-1460 YETGLAAGTSLKL
+1460 YETGLASGTSLKL

-1483 VVDLVVKQL
+1483 VVNLVVKQL

-1497 LKGQK
+1497 LKGQE
-1502 GPTYTAD
+1502 GPIYTAD

-1529 DFKPLHLQNP
+1529 DFKLLQLQNP

>member
-1 MKFRKS
+1 MV
-7 ASSSP
+7 
-12 KMELLSRRSTG
+12 LG
-23 GRMSTLKRSRS
+23 GLGRRMSSGDKAPPGLTID
-34 FRASVKLMS
+34 RAAFLL
-43 KIRNHANLRLTA
+43 LR
-55 GFDLSSV
+55 
-62 SKDLTVKKGCDLPVV
+62 VKKA
-77 EESQDGEKPS
+77 
-87 SPRKNFKDMN
+87 FK
-97 SRDKIGGE
+97 
-105 AFPSPRKTSISDR
+105 
-118 DVGPRE
+118 
-124 ITKDLKNKLSLT
+124 
-136 DRLMGKGRKDAERAS
+136 
-151 TKDEGMKSPKV
+151 
-162 SHIFRRRH
+162 
-170 STESSQED
+170 
-178 TREKKCSDKRASCE
+178 
-192 TDMSRPSKHVSYEN
+192 
-206 PTFVLDSSLDSSV
+206 
-219 SSFLFEVEEEE
+219 
-230 EEEEQRQKQDA
+230 
-241 ENERATSSKRDVLTI
+241 
-256 VVDPHKASANR
+256 
-267 SFYRKTNYERD
+267 
-278 KDVGEEYLEN
+278 
-288 GESRNAF
+288 
-295 RPRCET
+295 
-301 VPLSRPCDTRN
+301 
-312 EHSNVINRNRRT
+312 
-324 TESFGEFDRSR
+324 
-335 IKFYCK
+335 
-341 IHETERKNAICLQN
+341 
-355 QKIHDSVKTC
+355 
-365 SSKSCKIKT
+365 
-374 VDNIANF
+374 
-381 WTSRRGNSFR
+381 
-391 NKMTTGRKRDAKE
+391 
-404 TKDYERLGQEQVFMP
+404 
-419 SSGSKFHSLQ
+419 
-429 GMEFLEG
+429 
-436 FGKKKQQPH
+436 KKKQQRKEKSVPVVECKPDIRAGRGPGGRPAPLLRSRTLPAIVAPGLSILQAQIDARYNSSTTGVSITPPTTDNAISAKRGSTTPYSTKLLTPRISFTDDTIERRVSDSGPGSREFPKEH
-445 QQLNNLSSIHINPLS
+445 STRIGRLSTSSIGGSQPLNRLVRLLNQRPSFTPSDEIPRRLSWERRECS
-460 AQSLNIH
+460 ATGSCLPRSSSIDSVAEWGLTGGVGTVSGSNGIRAASSYGLFVEQPPPRRSPSPLLGTRSDRLSLASPGIGRRVKGH
-467 LHALFAAVEHSHLD
+467 RAVVALFAAVEHGHLD

-521 AFGAQEGNQF
+521 TFGAQEGNQF

-543 LLSEAEHRVQELGGS
+543 LLLEAEHRVQELGGS
-558 TSGSGGSILLEPP
+558 TSGSGGSTLLEPP

-594 KQLSLWERRARALRK
+594 KQLALWERRARALRK

-621 MPFLVAVDVTGTTSI
+621 MPFMVAIDVTGTTSV

-658 SLHEDFSV
+658 SLKEDFST
-666 ICGEREVLD
+666 ICGDREVLD
-675 MKQRECRIEDL
+675 MKQRECRIDGL
-686 TQGHKYHFRAA
+686 VQGQKYYFRAA
-697 AGNLKGYSRFMNSTP
+697 AGNLKGYSRFRNSTP

-735 ELNTLFTDIRRP
+735 QLNTLFSDIRRP
-747 EYTQETPAVQ
+747 EYTHETPAVQ

-795 KVLVTNEDFLPVIEI
+795 KVLVTNEDFLPVIEV

-816 CIYND
+816 SIYND

-834 VKSLRQDM
+834 VKTLRQDM

-862 QMQAALGIQ
+862 QMQAALCTQ

-893 NYIKS
+893 NYVKS

-913 KVIKKVITHEDS
+913 KVTKKIITHEDS
-925 NVGDILM
+925 NVADILM
-932 TSIQEQMT
+932 ASIQEQMT
-940 YHQVSGIKLP
+940 YHQVSSIKLS
-950 KGLYLA
+950 KGLYLG

-968 LVVPTKS
+968 VVVPAKS

-993 EWDYLKRVPRIC
+993 EWDYLKRITRIYA
-1005 TSETSVKESEEKENV
+1005 SDNSVKDSEEKENV
-1020 TNEAQGTEQQKLF
+1020 TNECQGTEQQKLF
-1033 VDQIAATARRLFNYM
+1033 VDLVSATARRLFNYM
-1048 EISPEDSLVHRLYD
+1048 EISPEDSLLYRLYD
-1062 AEVIELTHDVSF
+1062 AEVIDLTHDVSF
-1074 LIVVPPAETACCV
+1074 LIAVPPAETACCV

-1094 LQRGDLLSLPIPVFE
+1094 LQRGDLLSLPIQVFE
-1109 MVYLNT
+1109 MVHLNT

-1160 LQDLQLQVNS
+1160 LQDIQTQVNT
-1170 VWKSARWLIDVITFA
+1170 VWKGARWLIDVITFA
-1185 RDRGSSQQNIA
+1185 RDRGSGQQSGT

-1204 KHLFSLDR
+1204 KHLLGLDR
-1212 NKNSNSNSL
+1212 NKSNSNSL

-1245 PGPNLSKSSSN
+1245 PGPNVTNSSSN

-1268 LPSGQHVRKGS
+1268 LPSGQYVCKCSHV
-1279 NTSTTSEPQK
+1279 STKSEPQ
-1289 SSCAPIS
+1289 IS
-1296 SNSNLSN
+1296 SVP
-1303 LTTTSSVNHLI
+1303 T
-1314 PLQNV
+1314 NV

-1330 ILAKYKHSP
+1330 LLTKYKHSP

-1345 ITSASAT
+1345 ITSASAS
-1352 TSPLLSIK
+1352 TSPLLNIK
-1360 PMIYTGSLLS
+1360 PILYGGSLLS
-1370 VSTAMTNTTSLLSVS
+1370 VSTAMTNTNTSLLSVS

-1400 SATNSSVCLKPG
+1400 STPNSSVCLKPG
-1412 QPGIKVKTSKPTASV
+1412 HIKVKTTKSNTSITTMAASV
-1427 AAMAAVP
+1427 G
-1434 TDNLDEEK
+1434 DNQSEEEK
-1442 EEATMMPPLPG
+1442 DEATMMPAPLPG

-1460 YETGLAAGTSLKL
+1460 YETGLASGTSLKL
-1473 HVTPRTTARE
+1473 HVNPRTTARE

-1497 LKGQK
+1497 LKGQD
-1502 GPTYTAD
+1502 GPIYTVD

-1529 DFKPLHLQNP
+1529 DFKPLQLQNP

>member
-1 MKFRKS
+1 MSSGDKASPGLTIDRAAFLLLRVKKAFKKKKQQRKEKS
-7 ASSSP
+7 IPTVECKTENRGARGP
-12 KMELLSRRSTG
+12 G
-23 GRMSTLKRSRS
+23 GRPAPLLRSRTLPAIVAPGLSILQAQIDARYNAASAGLSVPESGTSTKRGSTVSHCTKLLTPRIS
-34 FRASVKLMS
+34 FTDDTIERRVSDSGPTRESS
-43 KIRNHANLRLTA
+43 KEHSTRSGRLST
-55 GFDLSSV
+55 SS
-62 SKDLTVKKGCDLPVV
+62 
-77 EESQDGEKPS
+77 
-87 SPRKNFKDMN
+87 
-97 SRDKIGGE
+97 IGGSQ
-105 AFPSPRKTSISDR
+105 P
-118 DVGPRE
+118 
-124 ITKDLKNKLSLT
+124 LT
-136 DRLMGKGRKDAERAS
+136 RLARLLN
-151 TKDEGMKSPKV
+151 
-162 SHIFRRRH
+162 
-170 STESSQED
+170 Q
-178 TREKKCSDKRASCE
+178 
-192 TDMSRPSKHVSYEN
+192 RPSFTPSDEI
-206 PTFVLDSSLDSSV
+206 PRRLSW
-219 SSFLFEVEEEE
+219 
-230 EEEEQRQKQDA
+230 
-241 ENERATSSKRDVLTI
+241 ERRDCSATSSCL
-256 VVDPHKASANR
+256 PR
-267 SFYRKTNYERD
+267 S
-278 KDVGEEYLEN
+278 
-288 GESRNAF
+288 S
-295 RPRCET
+295 
-301 VPLSRPCDTRN
+301 S
-312 EHSNVINRNRRT
+312 I
-324 TESFGEFDRSR
+324 
-335 IKFYCK
+335 
-341 IHETERKNAICLQN
+341 
-355 QKIHDSVKTC
+355 DSVAEWSIAGGVGTVSASNAVNAG
-365 SSKSCKIKT
+365 SSYGLFADQPPPRRSPSPLLGSRSDRLSL
-374 VDNIANF
+374 VSPNIG
-381 WTSRRGNSFR
+381 RRVKGHR
-391 NKMTTGRKRDAKE
+391 AVLE
-404 TKDYERLGQEQVFMP
+404 LY
-419 SSGSKFHSLQ
+419 SLQ

-436 FGKKKQQPH
+436 FGKKKQQPN
-445 QQLNNLSSIHINPLS
+445 QQSNNISSVHINPLT

-467 LHALFAAVEHSHLD
+467 LHALFAAVEHGHLD

-543 LLSEAEHRVQELGGS
+543 LLLEAEHRVQELGGS
-558 TSGSGGSILLEPP
+558 TSGSGGTTLLEPP
-571 SSHRASFSTQH
+571 SSHRSSFSSQH
-582 NNLTGCGGSTED
+582 NNLTGCGGSAED
-594 KQLSLWERRARALRK
+594 KQLALWERRARALRK

-621 MPFLVAVDVTGTTSI
+621 MPFLVAVDVTGTNSV

-658 SLHEDFSV
+658 SIKEDFSV
-666 ICGEREVLD
+666 VCGEREVLD
-675 MKQRECRIEDL
+675 MKQRECRIDDL
-686 TQGHKYHFRAA
+686 IQGQKYYFRAA
-697 AGNLKGYSRFMNSTP
+697 AGNLKGYSRFRNSTP

-735 ELNTLFTDIRRP
+735 QLNTLFTDIRRP

-770 FTATSKFQKN
+770 FSATSKFQKN

-795 KVLVTNEDFLPVIEI
+795 KILVTNEDFLPVIEV

-821 FHWLMKVACTWDD
+821 FHWLMKVGCTWDD
-834 VKSLRQDM
+834 VKILRQNM

-862 QMQAALGIQ
+862 QMQAALCIQ
-871 DLGQLYHKPIR
+871 DIGQLYHKPIR
-882 DIQGTLVFSTV
+882 DVQGTLVFSTV
-893 NYIKS
+893 NYVKS
-898 PKLVSVLNSRWLPLS
+898 PKLISVLNSRWLPLS
-913 KVIKKVITHEDS
+913 KVTKKVIIHEDS
-925 NVGDILM
+925 NVADILIA
-932 TSIQEQMT
+932 SIQEQMT
-940 YHQVSGIKLP
+940 YHQVSSIKLS
-950 KGLYLA
+950 KGLYLG

-968 LVVPTKS
+968 VVVPAKS

-982 KIRDNSHVSAE
+982 KIRDNPHVSAE
-993 EWDYLKRVPRIC
+993 EWDYLKRITRIHA
-1005 TSETSVKESEEKENV
+1005 SDASVKDCEEKENV

-1033 VDQIAATARRLFNYM
+1033 VDLVAATARRLFNYM
-1048 EISPEDSLVHRLYD
+1048 EISPEDSLLHRLYD
-1062 AEVIELTHDVSF
+1062 AEVIDLTHDVSF
-1074 LIVVPPAETACCV
+1074 LIAVPPAETACCV

-1094 LQRGDLLSLPIPVFE
+1094 LQRGDLLSLPIQVFE
-1109 MVYLNT
+1109 MVHLNT

-1135 AQAQH
+1135 AQAQY

-1160 LQDLQLQVNS
+1160 LQDLQTQVNT
-1170 VWKSARWLIDVITFA
+1170 VWKGARWLIDVITFA
-1185 RDRGSSQQNIA
+1185 RDRGSSQQSGS

-1204 KHLFSLDR
+1204 KHLLSLDR
-1212 NKNSNSNSL
+1212 NRSNSNSL

-1245 PGPNLSKSSSN
+1245 PGPNMSNSSSN

-1268 LPSGQHVRKGS
+1268 LPSGQYIRKGS
-1279 NTSTTSEPQK
+1279 NTSNVSAGSEPAK
-1289 SSCAPIS
+1289 STVPMS
-1296 SNSNLSN
+1296 SPSNLSN
-1303 LTTTSSVNHLI
+1303 ATSVGSNNHLV
-1314 PLQNV
+1314 PLQNT

-1330 ILAKYKHSP
+1330 ILTKYKHSP

-1345 ITSASAT
+1345 ITSASAS

-1360 PMIYTGSLLS
+1360 PMIYGGSLLS

-1400 SATNSSVCLKPG
+1400 STPNSSVC
-1412 QPGIKVKTSKPTASV
+1412 IKSGHTKSKSTKPTASV
-1427 AAMAAVP
+1427 AATA
-1434 TDNLDEEK
+1434 TGSLESQLEEEK
-1442 EEATMMPPLPG
+1442 DEATLMPAPLPG

-1460 YETGLAAGTSLKL
+1460 YETGLASGTSLKL

-1483 VVDLVVKQL
+1483 VVNLVVKQL

-1497 LKGQK
+1497 LKGQE
-1502 GPTYTAD
+1502 GPIYTAD

-1529 DFKPLHLQNP
+1529 DFKLLQLQNP

>member
-1 MKFRKS
+1 MKFRKLS
-7 ASSSP
+7 ASSP
-12 KMELLSRRSTG
+12 KMELLSRRSSSD
-23 GRMSTLKRSRS
+23 RMSTLKRSRS
-34 FRASVKLMS
+34 FRASIKLMS
-43 KIRNHANLRLTA
+43 KLRNHASLRLNS
-55 GFDLSSV
+55 GFDLSPLPLRNTKKRRNQTSLV
-62 SKDLTVKKGCDLPVV
+62 EETTWPTRSLEIPPNDPSKDSSKDSDRSLNSLSTSPSLGHSISSSELESRKITRDLKSKLCLTDRIMGKSRK
-77 EESQDGEKPS
+77 EQEKSSKRNNDAS
-87 SPRKNFKDMN
+87 SPRV
-97 SRDKIGGE
+97 
-105 AFPSPRKTSISDR
+105 A
-118 DVGPRE
+118 
-124 ITKDLKNKLSLT
+124 
-136 DRLMGKGRKDAERAS
+136 
-151 TKDEGMKSPKV
+151 
-162 SHIFRRRH
+162 HIFRWK
-170 STESSQED
+170 SNEETSSVSNG
-178 TREKKCSDKRASCE
+178 EKEKRNLFCGSQL
-192 TDMSRPSKHVSYEN
+192 SYEN
-206 PTFVLDSSLDSSV
+206 PTFRLDSSLDSSV
-219 SSFLFEVEEEE
+219 SSFVFEPEHSDHVKAKEERSIE
-230 EEEEQRQKQDA
+230 KSYQD
-241 ENERATSSKRDVLTI
+241 TGLTI
-256 VVDPHKASANR
+256 VVDPARPAEDETRKSAEDRTVFDMEANFECNKNNRPVFTITKAR
-267 SFYRKTNYERD
+267 SLSVNDVVLQDEEAAMSSLALNTVDGTTLFDWQADDRGIEAMEKGRKDGEEVRKT
-278 KDVGEEYLEN
+278 
-288 GESRNAF
+288 
-295 RPRCET
+295 
-301 VPLSRPCDTRN
+301 
-312 EHSNVINRNRRT
+312 
-324 TESFGEFDRSR
+324 
-335 IKFYCK
+335 
-341 IHETERKNAICLQN
+341 
-355 QKIHDSVKTC
+355 SVC
-365 SSKSCKIKT
+365 SSKSCRIRT

-381 WTSRRGNSFR
+381 WTNARGGSFR
-391 NKMTTGRKRDAKE
+391 SKVTVGRKKSMKDSRDAE
-404 TKDYERLGQEQVFMP
+404 SMDRILVTTT
-419 SSGSKFHSLQ
+419 SGSKLYSLQ

-436 FGKKKQQPH
+436 FGKKKQQPN
-445 QQLNNLSSIHINPLS
+445 QQSNNISSVHINPLT

-467 LHALFAAVEHSHLD
+467 LHALFAAVEHGHLD

-543 LLSEAEHRVQELGGS
+543 LLLEAEHRVQELGGS
-558 TSGSGGSILLEPP
+558 TSGSGGTTLLEPP
-571 SSHRASFSTQH
+571 SSHRSSFSSQH
-582 NNLTGCGGSTED
+582 NNLTGCGGSAED
-594 KQLSLWERRARALRK
+594 KQLALWERRARALRK

-621 MPFLVAVDVTGTTSI
+621 MPFLVAVDVTGTNSV

-658 SLHEDFSV
+658 SIKEDFSV

-675 MKQRECRIEDL
+675 MKQRECRIDDL
-686 TQGHKYHFRAA
+686 IQGQKYYFRAA
-697 AGNLKGYSRFMNSTP
+697 AGNLKGYSRFRNSTP

-735 ELNTLFTDIRRP
+735 QLNTLFTDIRRP

-770 FTATSKFQKN
+770 FSATSKFQKN

-795 KVLVTNEDFLPVIEI
+795 KILVTNEDFLPVIEV

-821 FHWLMKVACTWDD
+821 FHWLMKVGCTWDD
-834 VKSLRQDM
+834 VKILRQNM

-862 QMQAALGIQ
+862 QMQAALCIQ
-871 DLGQLYHKPIR
+871 DIGQLYHKPIR
-882 DIQGTLVFSTV
+882 DVQGTLVFSTV
-893 NYIKS
+893 NYVKS
-898 PKLVSVLNSRWLPLS
+898 PKLISVLNSRWLPLS
-913 KVIKKVITHEDS
+913 KVTKKVIIHEDS
-925 NVGDILM
+925 NVADILIA
-932 TSIQEQMT
+932 SIQEQMT
-940 YHQVSGIKLP
+940 YHQVSSIKLS
-950 KGLYLA
+950 KGLYLG

-968 LVVPTKS
+968 VVVPAKS

-982 KIRDNSHVSAE
+982 KIRDNPHVSAE
-993 EWDYLKRVPRIC
+993 EWDYLKRITRIHA
-1005 TSETSVKESEEKENV
+1005 SDASVKDCEEKENV

-1033 VDQIAATARRLFNYM
+1033 VDLVAATARRLFNYM
-1048 EISPEDSLVHRLYD
+1048 EISPEDSLLHRLYD
-1062 AEVIELTHDVSF
+1062 AEVIDLTHDVSF
-1074 LIVVPPAETACCV
+1074 LIAVPPAETACCV

-1094 LQRGDLLSLPIPVFE
+1094 LQRGDLLSLPIQVFE
-1109 MVYLNT
+1109 MVHLNT

-1135 AQAQH
+1135 AQAQY

-1160 LQDLQLQVNS
+1160 LQDLQTQVNT
-1170 VWKSARWLIDVITFA
+1170 VWKGARWLIDVITFA
-1185 RDRGSSQQNIA
+1185 RDRGSSQQSGS

-1204 KHLFSLDR
+1204 KHLLSLDR
-1212 NKNSNSNSL
+1212 NRSNSNSL

-1245 PGPNLSKSSSN
+1245 PGPNMSNSSSN

-1268 LPSGQHVRKGS
+1268 LPSGQYIRKGS
-1279 NTSTTSEPQK
+1279 NTSNVSAGSEPAK
-1289 SSCAPIS
+1289 STVPMS
-1296 SNSNLSN
+1296 SPSNLSN
-1303 LTTTSSVNHLI
+1303 ATSTGSNNHLV
-1314 PLQNV
+1314 PLQNT

-1330 ILAKYKHSP
+1330 ILTKYKHSP

-1345 ITSASAT
+1345 ITSASAS

-1360 PMIYTGSLLS
+1360 PMIYGGSLLS

-1400 SATNSSVCLKPG
+1400 STPNSSVCIKSGHTKSKP
-1412 QPGIKVKTSKPTASV
+1412 TKPTASV
-1427 AAMAAVP
+1427 AATA
-1434 TDNLDEEK
+1434 TGSLESQLEEEK
-1442 EEATMMPPLPG
+1442 DEATLMPAPLPG

-1460 YETGLAAGTSLKL
+1460 YETGLASGTSLKL

-1483 VVDLVVKQL
+1483 VVNLVVKQL

-1497 LKGQK
+1497 LKGQE
-1502 GPTYTAD
+1502 GPIYTAD

-1529 DFKPLHLQNP
+1529 DFKLLQLQNP

>member
-1 MKFRKS
+1 
-7 ASSSP
+7 
-12 KMELLSRRSTG
+12 
-23 GRMSTLKRSRS
+23 
-34 FRASVKLMS
+34 
-43 KIRNHANLRLTA
+43 
-55 GFDLSSV
+55 
-62 SKDLTVKKGCDLPVV
+62 
-77 EESQDGEKPS
+77 
-87 SPRKNFKDMN
+87 
-97 SRDKIGGE
+97 
-105 AFPSPRKTSISDR
+105 
-118 DVGPRE
+118 
-124 ITKDLKNKLSLT
+124 
-136 DRLMGKGRKDAERAS
+136 
-151 TKDEGMKSPKV
+151 
-162 SHIFRRRH
+162 
-170 STESSQED
+170 
-178 TREKKCSDKRASCE
+178 
-192 TDMSRPSKHVSYEN
+192 
-206 PTFVLDSSLDSSV
+206 
-219 SSFLFEVEEEE
+219 
-230 EEEEQRQKQDA
+230 
-241 ENERATSSKRDVLTI
+241 
-256 VVDPHKASANR
+256 
-267 SFYRKTNYERD
+267 
-278 KDVGEEYLEN
+278 
-288 GESRNAF
+288 
-295 RPRCET
+295 
-301 VPLSRPCDTRN
+301 
-312 EHSNVINRNRRT
+312 
-324 TESFGEFDRSR
+324 
-335 IKFYCK
+335 
-341 IHETERKNAICLQN
+341 
-355 QKIHDSVKTC
+355 
-365 SSKSCKIKT
+365 
-374 VDNIANF
+374 
-381 WTSRRGNSFR
+381 
-391 NKMTTGRKRDAKE
+391 
-404 TKDYERLGQEQVFMP
+404 
-419 SSGSKFHSLQ
+419 
-429 GMEFLEG
+429 MEFLEG

-467 LHALFAAVEHSHLD
+467 LHALFAAVEHGHLD
-481 KARTI
+481 KARSI

-543 LLSEAEHRVQELGGS
+543 LLSEAEHRVQELGGG
-558 TSGSGGSILLEPP
+558 TSGSSATTLLEPP
-571 SSHRASFSTQH
+571 SIHRASFSTQH
-582 NNLTGCGGSTED
+582 NNLTGCSGSAED
-594 KQLSLWERRARALRK
+594 KQLALWERRARALRK
-609 MLLGFDQARPPD
+609 MLLGFDQAPIYLIRMLCDFGVILGPPD
-621 MPFLVAVDVTGTTSI
+621 MPFLVAIDVTGTTSVTI
-636 TVRFQEPDSHDSPIC
+636 RFQEPDSHDSPIC

-658 SLHEDFSV
+658 SLHDDFSV
-666 ICGEREVLD
+666 VCGEREVLD
-675 MKQRECRIEDL
+675 MKQGECRIEDL
-686 TQGHKYHFRAA
+686 TQGQKYYFRAA
-697 AGNLKGYSRFMNSTP
+697 AGNLKGYSRFRNSTP
-712 AHVTPSSW
+712 AHVIPSSW

-735 ELNTLFTDIRRP
+735 QLNTLFIDIRRP

-862 QMQAALGIQ
+862 QMQAALCIQ

-893 NYIKS
+893 NYIKT

-925 NVGDILM
+925 NVADILM
-932 TSIQEQMT
+932 ASIQEQMT
-940 YHQVSGIKLP
+940 YHQVSSIKLS
-950 KGLYLA
+950 KGLYLG

-968 LVVPTKS
+968 VVVPTKS

-982 KIRDNSHVSAE
+982 KIRDNPHVSAD
-993 EWDYLKRVPRIC
+993 EWDYLKRVTRIC
-1005 TSETSVKESEEKENV
+1005 MSESSVKESEEKENV

-1033 VDQIAATARRLFNYM
+1033 VDLVAATARRLFNYM

-1062 AEVIELTHDVSF
+1062 AEVIDLMHDVSF
-1074 LIVVPPAETACCV
+1074 LITVPPAETACCV

-1094 LQRGDLLSLPIPVFE
+1094 LQRGDLLSLPIQVFE
-1109 MVYLNT
+1109 MVHLNT

-1160 LQDLQLQVNS
+1160 LQDLQSQMNT
-1170 VWKSARWLIDVITFA
+1170 VWKGARWLIDVITFA
-1185 RDRGSSQQNIA
+1185 RDRGSSQQNVA

-1204 KHLFSLDR
+1204 KHLLSLDR
-1212 NKNSNSNSL
+1212 NKNCTSNSNSL

-1245 PGPNLSKSSSN
+1245 PGPNLSNSSSN

-1268 LPSGQHVRKGS
+1268 LPSGQYVRKGSNTS

-1289 SSCAPIS
+1289 SLCAPIS

-1303 LTTTSSVNHLI
+1303 LTASSANHLM
-1314 PLQNV
+1314 PLQNT

-1330 ILAKYKHSP
+1330 ILAQYKHSP

-1345 ITSASAT
+1345 ITSASAS
-1352 TSPLLSIK
+1352 TSPLMSIK
-1360 PMIYTGSLLS
+1360 PIMYGGSLLS
-1370 VSTAMTNTTSLLSVS
+1370 VSTAMTTANTTSLLSVSVS

-1392 HSLSSDEY
+1392 HSLSSEDN
-1400 SATNSSVCLKPG
+1400 SATNSSVCLKPSL
-1412 QPGIKVKTSKPTASV
+1412 PVKIKTSKPTASV
-1427 AAMAAVP
+1427 AAMATVP
-1434 TDNLDEEK
+1434 QDNLDEEK
-1442 EEATMMPPLPG
+1442 EEATMMPAPLPG
-1453 ILQVYAA
+1453 ILQLTLGALVQTDVADILNIIRKKKDTKDASCNIALQVYAA

-1483 VVDLVVKQL
+1483 VVELVVKQL

-1497 LKGQK
+1497 LKGQN
-1502 GPTYTAD
+1502 GPTYTID

-1529 DFKPLHLQNP
+1529 DFKPLQLQNP

>member
-1 MKFRKS
+1 MIGR
-7 ASSSP
+7 
-12 KMELLSRRSTG
+12 G
-23 GRMSTLKRSRS
+23 GRRYEGWAVLGGLGRRMSSGDKASPGLTIDRAAFLLLRVKKAFKKKKQQRKEKSIPTVECKTENRGARGPGGRPAPLLRSRTLPAIVAPGLSILQAQIDARYNAASAGLSVPESGTSTKRGSTVSHCTKLLTPRIS
-34 FRASVKLMS
+34 FTDDTIERRVSDSGPTRESS
-43 KIRNHANLRLTA
+43 KEHSTRSGRLST
-55 GFDLSSV
+55 SS
-62 SKDLTVKKGCDLPVV
+62 
-77 EESQDGEKPS
+77 
-87 SPRKNFKDMN
+87 
-97 SRDKIGGE
+97 IGGSQ
-105 AFPSPRKTSISDR
+105 P
-118 DVGPRE
+118 
-124 ITKDLKNKLSLT
+124 LT
-136 DRLMGKGRKDAERAS
+136 RLARLLN
-151 TKDEGMKSPKV
+151 
-162 SHIFRRRH
+162 
-170 STESSQED
+170 Q
-178 TREKKCSDKRASCE
+178 
-192 TDMSRPSKHVSYEN
+192 RPSFTPSDEI
-206 PTFVLDSSLDSSV
+206 PRRLSW
-219 SSFLFEVEEEE
+219 
-230 EEEEQRQKQDA
+230 
-241 ENERATSSKRDVLTI
+241 ERRDCSATSSCL
-256 VVDPHKASANR
+256 PR
-267 SFYRKTNYERD
+267 S
-278 KDVGEEYLEN
+278 
-288 GESRNAF
+288 S
-295 RPRCET
+295 
-301 VPLSRPCDTRN
+301 S
-312 EHSNVINRNRRT
+312 I
-324 TESFGEFDRSR
+324 
-335 IKFYCK
+335 
-341 IHETERKNAICLQN
+341 
-355 QKIHDSVKTC
+355 DSVAEWSIAGGVGTVSASNAVNAG
-365 SSKSCKIKT
+365 SSYGLFADQPPPRRSPSPLLGSRSDRLSL
-374 VDNIANF
+374 VSPNIG
-381 WTSRRGNSFR
+381 RRVKGHR
-391 NKMTTGRKRDAKE
+391 AVLE
-404 TKDYERLGQEQVFMP
+404 LY
-419 SSGSKFHSLQ
+419 SLQ

-436 FGKKKQQPH
+436 FGKKKQQPN
-445 QQLNNLSSIHINPLS
+445 QQSNNISSVHINPLT

-467 LHALFAAVEHSHLD
+467 LHALFAAVEHGHLD

-543 LLSEAEHRVQELGGS
+543 LLLEAEHRVQELGGS
-558 TSGSGGSILLEPP
+558 TSGSGGTTLLEPP
-571 SSHRASFSTQH
+571 SSHRSSFSSQH
-582 NNLTGCGGSTED
+582 NNLTGCGGSAED
-594 KQLSLWERRARALRK
+594 KQLALWERRARALRK

-621 MPFLVAVDVTGTTSI
+621 MPFLVAVDVTGTNSV

-658 SLHEDFSV
+658 SIKEDFSV
-666 ICGEREVLD
+666 VCGEREVLD
-675 MKQRECRIEDL
+675 MKQRECRIDDL
-686 TQGHKYHFRAA
+686 IQGQKYYFRAA
-697 AGNLKGYSRFMNSTP
+697 AGNLKGYSRFRNSTP

-735 ELNTLFTDIRRP
+735 QLNTLFTDIRRP

-770 FTATSKFQKN
+770 FSATSKFQKN

-795 KVLVTNEDFLPVIEI
+795 KILVTNEDFLPVIEV

-821 FHWLMKVACTWDD
+821 FHWLMKVGCTWDD
-834 VKSLRQDM
+834 VKILRQNM

-862 QMQAALGIQ
+862 QMQAALCIQ
-871 DLGQLYHKPIR
+871 DIGQLYHKPIR
-882 DIQGTLVFSTV
+882 DVQGTLVFSTV
-893 NYIKS
+893 NYVKS
-898 PKLVSVLNSRWLPLS
+898 PKLISVLNSRWLPLS
-913 KVIKKVITHEDS
+913 KVTKKVIIHEDS
-925 NVGDILM
+925 NVADILIA
-932 TSIQEQMT
+932 SIQEQMT
-940 YHQVSGIKLP
+940 YHQVSSIKLS
-950 KGLYLA
+950 KGLYLG

-968 LVVPTKS
+968 VVVPAKS

-982 KIRDNSHVSAE
+982 KIRDNPHVSAE
-993 EWDYLKRVPRIC
+993 EWDYLKRITRIHA
-1005 TSETSVKESEEKENV
+1005 SDASVKDCEEKENV

-1033 VDQIAATARRLFNYM
+1033 VDLVAATARRLFNYM
-1048 EISPEDSLVHRLYD
+1048 EISPEDSLLHRLYD
-1062 AEVIELTHDVSF
+1062 AEVIDLTHDVSF
-1074 LIVVPPAETACCV
+1074 LIAVPPAETACCV

-1094 LQRGDLLSLPIPVFE
+1094 LQRGDLLSLPIQVFE
-1109 MVYLNT
+1109 MVHLNT

-1135 AQAQH
+1135 AQAQY

-1160 LQDLQLQVNS
+1160 LQDLQTQVNT
-1170 VWKSARWLIDVITFA
+1170 VWKGARWLIDVITFA
-1185 RDRGSSQQNIA
+1185 RDRGSSQQSGS

-1204 KHLFSLDR
+1204 KHLLSLDR
-1212 NKNSNSNSL
+1212 NRSNSNSL

-1245 PGPNLSKSSSN
+1245 PGPNMSNSSSN

-1268 LPSGQHVRKGS
+1268 LPSGQYIRKGS
-1279 NTSTTSEPQK
+1279 NTSNVSAGSEPAK
-1289 SSCAPIS
+1289 STVPMS
-1296 SNSNLSN
+1296 SPSNLSN
-1303 LTTTSSVNHLI
+1303 ATSVGSNNHLV
-1314 PLQNV
+1314 PLQNT

-1330 ILAKYKHSP
+1330 ILTKYKHSP

-1345 ITSASAT
+1345 ITSASAS

-1360 PMIYTGSLLS
+1360 PMIYGGSLLS

-1400 SATNSSVCLKPG
+1400 STPNSSVC
-1412 QPGIKVKTSKPTASV
+1412 IKSGHTKSKSTKPTASV
-1427 AAMAAVP
+1427 AATA
-1434 TDNLDEEK
+1434 TGSLESQLEEEK
-1442 EEATMMPPLPG
+1442 DEATLMPAPLPG

-1460 YETGLAAGTSLKL
+1460 YETGLASGTSLKL

-1483 VVDLVVKQL
+1483 VVNLVVKQL

-1497 LKGQK
+1497 LKGQE
-1502 GPTYTAD
+1502 GPIYTAD

-1529 DFKPLHLQNP
+1529 DFKLLQLQNP

>member
-1 MKFRKS
+1 MVLGGLGRRMSSGDKASPGLTIDRAAFLLLRVKKAFKKKKQQRKEKS
-7 ASSSP
+7 APVPECKPENRSARGPGGRPAPLLRSRTLPAIVTPGLSILQAQIEARYNAVTTGISVVPPTTDSTTCAKRGSATSHCTKLLTPRISFTDDTIERRVSDSGPTSRESSKEHSARSGRLSTSSIGGSQPLNRLARLLNQRPSFTPSDEIPRRLSWERRDCSTTSSCLPRSSSIDSVA
-12 KMELLSRRSTG
+12 EWGLTG
-23 GRMSTLKRSRS
+23 G
-34 FRASVKLMS
+34 
-43 KIRNHANLRLTA
+43 
-55 GFDLSSV
+55 
-62 SKDLTVKKGCDLPVV
+62 
-77 EESQDGEKPS
+77 
-87 SPRKNFKDMN
+87 
-97 SRDKIGGE
+97 IGTTIG
-105 AFPSPRKTSISDR
+105 SNY
-118 DVGPRE
+118 G
-124 ITKDLKNKLSLT
+124 
-136 DRLMGKGRKDAERAS
+136 
-151 TKDEGMKSPKV
+151 GM
-162 SHIFRRRH
+162 
-170 STESSQED
+170 
-178 TREKKCSDKRASCE
+178 
-192 TDMSRPSKHVSYEN
+192 
-206 PTFVLDSSLDSSV
+206 
-219 SSFLFEVEEEE
+219 
-230 EEEEQRQKQDA
+230 
-241 ENERATSSKRDVLTI
+241 
-256 VVDPHKASANR
+256 
-267 SFYRKTNYERD
+267 
-278 KDVGEEYLEN
+278 
-288 GESRNAF
+288 
-295 RPRCET
+295 
-301 VPLSRPCDTRN
+301 
-312 EHSNVINRNRRT
+312 
-324 TESFGEFDRSR
+324 
-335 IKFYCK
+335 
-341 IHETERKNAICLQN
+341 
-355 QKIHDSVKTC
+355 
-365 SSKSCKIKT
+365 
-374 VDNIANF
+374 
-381 WTSRRGNSFR
+381 
-391 NKMTTGRKRDAKE
+391 
-404 TKDYERLGQEQVFMP
+404 
-419 SSGSKFHSLQ
+419 SSGSSYGLFVEQPPPRRSPSPLLGARGDRLSLVSPNIGRRVKGHRAVVELHSLQ

-467 LHALFAAVEHSHLD
+467 LHALFAAVEHGHLD

-558 TSGSGGSILLEPP
+558 TSGSGGTTLLEPP

-594 KQLSLWERRARALRK
+594 KQLALWERRARALRK

-621 MPFLVAVDVTGTTSI
+621 MPFLVAVDVTGTTSV

-658 SLHEDFSV
+658 SLHDDFSV
-666 ICGEREVLD
+666 VCGEREVLD
-675 MKQRECRIEDL
+675 MKQRECRIEGL
-686 TQGHKYHFRAA
+686 TQGQRYHFRAA
-697 AGNLKGYSRFMNSTP
+697 AGNLKGYSRFRNSTP

-735 ELNTLFTDIRRP
+735 QLNTLFTDIRRP

-862 QMQAALGIQ
+862 QMQAALCTQ

-925 NVGDILM
+925 NVADILM
-932 TSIQEQMT
+932 ASIQEQMT
-940 YHQVSGIKLP
+940 YHQVSGIKLS
-950 KGLYLA
+950 KGLYLG

-968 LVVPTKS
+968 VVVPAKS

-982 KIRDNSHVSAE
+982 KIRDNPHVSAE
-993 EWDYLKRVPRIC
+993 EWDYLKRVTRIYL
-1005 TSETSVKESEEKENV
+1005 SESSVKESEEKENV
-1020 TNEAQGTEQQKLF
+1020 TNESQGTEQQKLF
-1033 VDQIAATARRLFNYM
+1033 VDLVAATARRLFNYM
-1048 EISPEDSLVHRLYD
+1048 EIGPDESLVHRLYD
-1062 AEVIELTHDVSF
+1062 AEVIDLTHDVSF
-1074 LIVVPPAETACCV
+1074 LIAVPPAETACCV

-1094 LQRGDLLSLPIPVFE
+1094 LQRGDLLSLPIQVFE
-1109 MVYLNT
+1109 MVHLNT

-1160 LQDLQLQVNS
+1160 LQDLQSQVNT
-1170 VWKSARWLIDVITFA
+1170 VWKGARWLIDVITFA
-1185 RDRGSSQQNIA
+1185 RDRGSSQLNAA
-1196 SQTVGISM
+1196 SQTVGICM
-1204 KHLFSLDR
+1204 KHLLSLDR
-1212 NKNSNSNSL
+1212 NKNSNNSNNSNSL

-1245 PGPNLSKSSSN
+1245 PGPNLSNSSSN

-1268 LPSGQHVRKGS
+1268 LPSGQYIRKGS
-1279 NTSTTSEPQK
+1279 NTSNVSTGSEPQK
-1289 SSCAPIS
+1289 SCAPMS
-1296 SNSNLSN
+1296 SSSNLSN
-1303 LTTTSSVNHLI
+1303 LTTTSSANHLI
-1314 PLQNV
+1314 PLQNT

-1330 ILAKYKHSP
+1330 ILTKYKHSP

-1345 ITSASAT
+1345 ITSASAS

-1360 PMIYTGSLLS
+1360 PIMYGGSLLS
-1370 VSTAMTNTTSLLSVS
+1370 VSTAMTNTTSMLSVS

-1400 SATNSSVCLKPG
+1400 TTPNSSVCVLKPG
-1412 QPGIKVKTSKPTASV
+1412 HAIKVKTSKPTASV
-1427 AAMAAVP
+1427 AAMATASQ
-1434 TDNLDEEK
+1434 DADEEK
-1442 EEATMMPPLPG
+1442 EEATMMPAPLPG

-1497 LKGQK
+1497 LKGQE
-1502 GPTYTAD
+1502 GPIYTAD

-1529 DFKPLHLQNP
+1529 DFKPLQLQNP

>member
-1 MKFRKS
+1 MSSGDKASPGLTIDRAAFLLLRVKKAFKKKKQQRKEKS
-7 ASSSP
+7 IP
-12 KMELLSRRSTG
+12 TVECKTESRGARGPG
-23 GRMSTLKRSRS
+23 GRPAPLLRSRTLPAIVAPGLSILQAQIDARYNAASAGLSVPESGSSTKRGSTVSHCTKLLTPRIS
-34 FRASVKLMS
+34 FTDDTIERRVSDSGPTRESS
-43 KIRNHANLRLTA
+43 KEHSTRSGRLST
-55 GFDLSSV
+55 SS
-62 SKDLTVKKGCDLPVV
+62 
-77 EESQDGEKPS
+77 
-87 SPRKNFKDMN
+87 
-97 SRDKIGGE
+97 IGGSQ
-105 AFPSPRKTSISDR
+105 P
-118 DVGPRE
+118 
-124 ITKDLKNKLSLT
+124 LT
-136 DRLMGKGRKDAERAS
+136 RLARLLN
-151 TKDEGMKSPKV
+151 
-162 SHIFRRRH
+162 
-170 STESSQED
+170 Q
-178 TREKKCSDKRASCE
+178 
-192 TDMSRPSKHVSYEN
+192 RPSFTPSDEI
-206 PTFVLDSSLDSSV
+206 PRRLSW
-219 SSFLFEVEEEE
+219 
-230 EEEEQRQKQDA
+230 
-241 ENERATSSKRDVLTI
+241 ERRDCSATSSCL
-256 VVDPHKASANR
+256 PR
-267 SFYRKTNYERD
+267 S
-278 KDVGEEYLEN
+278 
-288 GESRNAF
+288 S
-295 RPRCET
+295 
-301 VPLSRPCDTRN
+301 S
-312 EHSNVINRNRRT
+312 I
-324 TESFGEFDRSR
+324 
-335 IKFYCK
+335 
-341 IHETERKNAICLQN
+341 
-355 QKIHDSVKTC
+355 DSVAEWSIAGGVGTVSASNAVNAG
-365 SSKSCKIKT
+365 SSYGLFADQPPPRRSPSPLLGSRSDRLSL
-374 VDNIANF
+374 VSPNIG
-381 WTSRRGNSFR
+381 RRVKGHR
-391 NKMTTGRKRDAKE
+391 AVLE
-404 TKDYERLGQEQVFMP
+404 LY
-419 SSGSKFHSLQ
+419 SLQ

-436 FGKKKQQPH
+436 FGKKKQQPN
-445 QQLNNLSSIHINPLS
+445 QQSNNISSVHINPLT

-467 LHALFAAVEHSHLD
+467 LHALFAAVEHGHLD

-543 LLSEAEHRVQELGGS
+543 LLLEAEHRVQELGGS
-558 TSGSGGSILLEPP
+558 TSGSGGTTLLEPP
-571 SSHRASFSTQH
+571 SSHRSSFSSQH
-582 NNLTGCGGSTED
+582 NNLTGCGGSAED
-594 KQLSLWERRARALRK
+594 KQLALWERRARALRK

-621 MPFLVAVDVTGTTSI
+621 MPFLVAVDVTGTNSV

-658 SLHEDFSV
+658 SIKEDFSV

-675 MKQRECRIEDL
+675 MKQRECRIDDL
-686 TQGHKYHFRAA
+686 IQGQKYYFRAA
-697 AGNLKGYSRFMNSTP
+697 AGNLKGYSRFRNSTP

-735 ELNTLFTDIRRP
+735 QLNTLFTDIRRP

-770 FTATSKFQKN
+770 FSATSKFQKN

-795 KVLVTNEDFLPVIEI
+795 KILVTNEDFLPVIEV

-821 FHWLMKVACTWDD
+821 FHWLMKVGCTWDD
-834 VKSLRQDM
+834 VKILRQNM

-862 QMQAALGIQ
+862 QMQAALCIQ
-871 DLGQLYHKPIR
+871 DIGQLYHKPIR
-882 DIQGTLVFSTV
+882 DVQGTLVFSTV

-898 PKLVSVLNSRWLPLS
+898 PKLISVLNSRWLPLS
-913 KVIKKVITHEDS
+913 KVTKKVIIHEDS
-925 NVGDILM
+925 NVADILIA
-932 TSIQEQMT
+932 SIQEQMT
-940 YHQVSGIKLP
+940 YHQVSSIKLS
-950 KGLYLA
+950 KGLYLG

-968 LVVPTKS
+968 VVVPAKA

-982 KIRDNSHVSAE
+982 KIRDNPHVSAE
-993 EWDYLKRVPRIC
+993 EWDYLKRITRIHA
-1005 TSETSVKESEEKENV
+1005 SDASVKDCEEKENV

-1033 VDQIAATARRLFNYM
+1033 VDLVAATARRLFNYM
-1048 EISPEDSLVHRLYD
+1048 EISPEDSLLHRLYD
-1062 AEVIELTHDVSF
+1062 AEVIDLTHDVSF
-1074 LIVVPPAETACCV
+1074 LIAVPPAETACCV

-1094 LQRGDLLSLPIPVFE
+1094 LQRGDLLSLPIQVFE
-1109 MVYLNT
+1109 MVHLNT

-1135 AQAQH
+1135 AQAQY

-1160 LQDLQLQVNS
+1160 LQDLQTQVNT
-1170 VWKSARWLIDVITFA
+1170 VWKGARWLIDVITFA
-1185 RDRGSSQQNIA
+1185 RDRGSSQQSGS

-1204 KHLFSLDR
+1204 KHLLSLDR
-1212 NKNSNSNSL
+1212 NRSNSNSL

-1245 PGPNLSKSSSN
+1245 PGPNMSNSSSN

-1268 LPSGQHVRKGS
+1268 LPSGQYIRKGS
-1279 NTSTTSEPQK
+1279 NTSNVSAGSEPAK
-1289 SSCAPIS
+1289 STVPMS
-1296 SNSNLSN
+1296 SPSNLSN
-1303 LTTTSSVNHLI
+1303 ATSAGSNNHLV
-1314 PLQNV
+1314 PLQNT

-1330 ILAKYKHSP
+1330 ILTKYKHSP

-1345 ITSASAT
+1345 ITSASAS

-1360 PMIYTGSLLS
+1360 PMIYGGSLLS

-1400 SATNSSVCLKPG
+1400 STPNSSVC
-1412 QPGIKVKTSKPTASV
+1412 IKSGHTKSKSTKPTASV
-1427 AAMAAVP
+1427 AATA
-1434 TDNLDEEK
+1434 TGSLESQLEEEK
-1442 EEATMMPPLPG
+1442 DEATLMPAPLPG

-1460 YETGLAAGTSLKL
+1460 YETGLASGTSLKL

-1483 VVDLVVKQL
+1483 VVNLVVKQL

-1497 LKGQK
+1497 LKGQE
-1502 GPTYTAD
+1502 GPIYTAD

-1529 DFKPLHLQNP
+1529 DFKLLQLQNP

>member
-1 MKFRKS
+1 MSSCDKASPSLTIDRAAFLLLRVKKAFKKKKQQRKEKS
-7 ASSSP
+7 VPAAECKPEVRPPRGAGGRPAPLLRSRTLPAIVAPGLNILQAQIDARYNAASTGTAFVSSGAEQLSTAKRGSTASHYTKLLTPRISFTDDTVAERRVSDSGPGNRESYKDNSTRSGRLSTASISGSQPLTRLARLLNQRPSFTLSDEIPRRLSWERREGSTSTSSCLPRSSSID
-12 KMELLSRRSTG
+12 
-23 GRMSTLKRSRS
+23 
-34 FRASVKLMS
+34 SVAEWGL
-43 KIRNHANLRLTA
+43 
-55 GFDLSSV
+55 
-62 SKDLTVKKGCDLPVV
+62 
-77 EESQDGEKPS
+77 
-87 SPRKNFKDMN
+87 
-97 SRDKIGGE
+97 IGG
-105 AFPSPRKTSISDR
+105 
-118 DVGPRE
+118 VGG
-124 ITKDLKNKLSLT
+124 I
-136 DRLMGKGRKDAERAS
+136 G
-151 TKDEGMKSPKV
+151 
-162 SHIFRRRH
+162 
-170 STESSQED
+170 
-178 TREKKCSDKRASCE
+178 
-192 TDMSRPSKHVSYEN
+192 
-206 PTFVLDSSLDSSV
+206 SV
-219 SSFLFEVEEEE
+219 
-230 EEEEQRQKQDA
+230 
-241 ENERATSSKRDVLTI
+241 I
-256 VVDPHKASANR
+256 
-267 SFYRKTNYERD
+267 
-278 KDVGEEYLEN
+278 
-288 GESRNAF
+288 
-295 RPRCET
+295 
-301 VPLSRPCDTRN
+301 
-312 EHSNVINRNRRT
+312 
-324 TESFGEFDRSR
+324 
-335 IKFYCK
+335 
-341 IHETERKNAICLQN
+341 
-355 QKIHDSVKTC
+355 
-365 SSKSCKIKT
+365 
-374 VDNIANF
+374 
-381 WTSRRGNSFR
+381 
-391 NKMTTGRKRDAKE
+391 
-404 TKDYERLGQEQVFMP
+404 
-419 SSGSKFHSLQ
+419 SSGSSYGLMADAPPPRRSPSPLLGARSDRLSLVSPNIGRRVKGHRAVVELHSRQ

-436 FGKKKQQPH
+436 FGKKKAHQLDPLTSTHIGPLTAQP
-445 QQLNNLSSIHINPLS
+445 
-460 AQSLNIH
+460 SLNIH
-467 LHALFAAVEHSHLD
+467 LHALFAAVEHGHLD

-543 LLSEAEHRVQELGGS
+543 LLSEAEHRVQELGGN
-558 TSGSGGSILLEPP
+558 TSGSGSSATLLEPP
-571 SSHRASFSTQH
+571 SHRASFSTQH
-582 NNLTGCGGSTED
+582 NNLTGCGGSAED
-594 KQLSLWERRARALRK
+594 KQLALWERRARALRK

-621 MPFLVAVDVTGTTSI
+621 MPFLVAVDVTGTTSV

-651 TKFKVQW
+651 TKFKIQW
-658 SLHEDFSV
+658 SLEEGFST

-675 MKQRECRIEDL
+675 MKQHECRVEGL
-686 TQGHKYHFRAA
+686 TQGQRYHFRAA
-697 AGNLKGYSRFMNSTP
+697 AGNLKGYSRFRNSSP

-726 VPRFAGRLE
+726 LPRFAGRLE
-735 ELNTLFTDIRRP
+735 QLNTLFTDIRRP

-757 RRNHKKKTTIKQL
+757 RRNHRKKTTIKQL

-795 KVLVTNEDFLPVIEI
+795 KILVTNEDFLPVIEV

-862 QMQAALGIQ
+862 QMQAALCIQ
-871 DLGQLYHKPIR
+871 DLGQVYHKPIR

-893 NYIKS
+893 NYVKS

-913 KVIKKVITHEDS
+913 KVTKKIITHEDS
-925 NVGDILM
+925 NVADILM
-932 TSIQEQMT
+932 ASIQEQMT
-940 YHQVSGIKLP
+940 YHQVSSIKLSR
-950 KGLYLA
+950 GLYLG

-968 LVVPTKS
+968 VVVPTKS

-982 KIRDNSHVSAE
+982 KIRDNPHVSAD
-993 EWDYLKRVPRIC
+993 EWDYLRKMTRIQASDSS
-1005 TSETSVKESEEKENV
+1005 TEDSEEKENA
-1020 TNEAQGTEQQKLF
+1020 TNEIQGTEQQKLF
-1033 VDQIAATARRLFNYM
+1033 VDLVSATARRLFGYM
-1048 EISPEDSLVHRLYD
+1048 EISSEDSLVHRLYD
-1062 AEVIELTHDVSF
+1062 AEVIDLTPDVSF
-1074 LIVVPPAETACCV
+1074 LIAVPPAETACSV

-1094 LQRGDLLSLPIPVFE
+1094 LQRGDLLSLPIQVFE
-1109 MVYLNT
+1109 MVHLNT

-1146 SSLELSVAKDKLAR
+1146 SSSELSIAKDKLAR
-1160 LQDLQLQVNS
+1160 LQDLQSQVNV
-1170 VWKSARWLIDVITFA
+1170 VWKGARWLIDVITFA
-1185 RDRGSSQQNIA
+1185 RDRGSSQQNVTTHVA
-1196 SQTVGISM
+1196 GISM
-1204 KHLFSLDR
+1204 KHLLSLDR
-1212 NKNSNSNSL
+1212 NKNSNSL

-1245 PGPNLSKSSSN
+1245 PGPNLTNSSSN

-1268 LPSGQHVRKGS
+1268 LPNGEYIRKGS
-1279 NTSTTSEPQK
+1279 NTSNISTGSEPAKSVPPSTTSNGN
-1289 SSCAPIS
+1289 SLVPIP
-1296 SNSNLSN
+1296 N
-1303 LTTTSSVNHLI
+1303 T
-1314 PLQNV
+1314 

-1330 ILAKYKHSP
+1330 LLTKYKHSP

-1345 ITSASAT
+1345 ITSVSAS

-1360 PMIYTGSLLS
+1360 PIIYGGSLLS
-1370 VSTAMTNTTSLLSVS
+1370 VSTAMTNTTSMLSVS

-1400 SATNSSVCLKPG
+1400 STPNSSVCLKPG
-1412 QPGIKVKTSKPTASV
+1412 HTKVKLTKPTASV
-1427 AAMAAVP
+1427 AAMATSVIESQ
-1434 TDNLDEEK
+1434 LDEEK
-1442 EEATMMPPLPG
+1442 DEATMMPAPLPG

-1460 YETGLAAGTSLKL
+1460 YETGLASGTSLKL

-1497 LKGQK
+1497 LKGQE
-1502 GPTYTAD
+1502 GPIYTAD

-1529 DFKPLHLQNP
+1529 DFKPLQLQNP

-1544 LYVRQKQDVLAALEH
+1544 LYIRQKQDVLAALEH

>member
-1 MKFRKS
+1 MSSGDK
-7 ASSSP
+7 ASP
-12 KMELLSRRSTG
+12 GLTIDRAAFLL
-23 GRMSTLKRSRS
+23 
-34 FRASVKLMS
+34 
-43 KIRNHANLRLTA
+43 LR
-55 GFDLSSV
+55 
-62 SKDLTVKKGCDLPVV
+62 VKKA
-77 EESQDGEKPS
+77 
-87 SPRKNFKDMN
+87 FK
-97 SRDKIGGE
+97 
-105 AFPSPRKTSISDR
+105 
-118 DVGPRE
+118 
-124 ITKDLKNKLSLT
+124 
-136 DRLMGKGRKDAERAS
+136 
-151 TKDEGMKSPKV
+151 
-162 SHIFRRRH
+162 
-170 STESSQED
+170 
-178 TREKKCSDKRASCE
+178 
-192 TDMSRPSKHVSYEN
+192 
-206 PTFVLDSSLDSSV
+206 
-219 SSFLFEVEEEE
+219 
-230 EEEEQRQKQDA
+230 
-241 ENERATSSKRDVLTI
+241 
-256 VVDPHKASANR
+256 
-267 SFYRKTNYERD
+267 
-278 KDVGEEYLEN
+278 
-288 GESRNAF
+288 
-295 RPRCET
+295 
-301 VPLSRPCDTRN
+301 
-312 EHSNVINRNRRT
+312 
-324 TESFGEFDRSR
+324 
-335 IKFYCK
+335 
-341 IHETERKNAICLQN
+341 
-355 QKIHDSVKTC
+355 
-365 SSKSCKIKT
+365 
-374 VDNIANF
+374 
-381 WTSRRGNSFR
+381 
-391 NKMTTGRKRDAKE
+391 
-404 TKDYERLGQEQVFMP
+404 
-419 SSGSKFHSLQ
+419 
-429 GMEFLEG
+429 
-436 FGKKKQQPH
+436 KKKQQRKEKSAPVPECKPENRSARGPGGRPAPLLRSRTLPAIVVPG
-445 QQLNNLSSIHINPLS
+445 LNILQAQIDARYNAVTTGISVVPPSTDNTTCAKRGSTASHCTKLLTPRISFTDDTIERRVSDSGPASRESSKEHSARSGRLSASNIGGGSQPLNRLARLLNQRPSFTPSDEIPRRLSWERRDYSTTSSCLPRSSSIDSVAEWGLTGIGASIDGNNGASTGSSYGLFVEHPPPRRSPSPLLGARNDRLS
-460 AQSLNIH
+460 IVSPNIGRRVKGH
-467 LHALFAAVEHSHLD
+467 RAIVALFAAVEHGHLD

-486 LESTDVDVNSVN
+486 LESTDVDINSVN
-498 SDGLSPLD
+498 SDGLSLLD

-558 TSGSGGSILLEPP
+558 TSGSGGTNLLEPP

-582 NNLTGCGGSTED
+582 NNLTGCGGSAED
-594 KQLSLWERRARALRK
+594 KQLALWERRARALRK

-621 MPFLVAVDVTGTTSI
+621 MPFLVAIDVTGTTSV

-658 SLHEDFSV
+658 SPHDDFSV
-666 ICGEREVLD
+666 ICGEKEVLD
-675 MKQRECRIEDL
+675 MKQRECRIEGL
-686 TQGHKYHFRAA
+686 TQGQKYHFRAA
-697 AGNLKGYSRFMNSTP
+697 AGNLKGYSRFRSSTP

-735 ELNTLFTDIRRP
+735 QLNILFTDIRRP

-862 QMQAALGIQ
+862 QMQAALCIQ

-913 KVIKKVITHEDS
+913 KVIKKIITHEDS
-925 NVGDILM
+925 NVADLLM
-932 TSIQEQMT
+932 ASIQEQMT
-940 YHQVSGIKLP
+940 YHQVSSIKLS
-950 KGLYLA
+950 KGLYLG

-968 LVVPTKS
+968 VVVPTKS

-982 KIRDNSHVSAE
+982 KIRDNPHVSAE
-993 EWDYLKRVPRIC
+993 EWDYLKRVTRIC

-1033 VDQIAATARRLFNYM
+1033 VDLVAATARRLFNYM

-1062 AEVIELTHDVSF
+1062 AEVIDLTHDVSF
-1074 LIVVPPAETACCV
+1074 LIAVPPAETACCV

-1094 LQRGDLLSLPIPVFE
+1094 LQRGDLLSLPIQVFE
-1109 MVYLNT
+1109 MVHLNT

-1146 SSLELSVAKDKLAR
+1146 SSLELSVAKDKLAK
-1160 LQDLQLQVNS
+1160 LQDLQLQVNT
-1170 VWKSARWLIDVITFA
+1170 VWKGARWLIDVITFA

-1196 SQTVGISM
+1196 SQTIGISM
-1204 KHLFSLDR
+1204 KDLLSLDR

-1268 LPSGQHVRKGS
+1268 LPSGQYVRKGS
-1279 NTSTTSEPQK
+1279 NTSTASEPQK

-1296 SNSNLSN
+1296 SSSN
-1303 LTTTSSVNHLI
+1303 LTTTSSANHLV

-1360 PMIYTGSLLS
+1360 PIIYSGSLLS

-1400 SATNSSVCLKPG
+1400 SASNSSVCLKPG
-1412 QPGIKVKTSKPTASV
+1412 QPVKVKTSKPTASV

-1434 TDNLDEEK
+1434 ADNLDEEK
-1442 EEATMMPPLPG
+1442 EEATMMPAPLPG

-1529 DFKPLHLQNP
+1529 DFKPLQLQNP

>member
-1 MKFRKS
+1 MVLGGLGRRMSSGDKASPGLTIDRAAFLLLRVKKAFRKKKQQRKEKNIPTVECKTEGRGARGPGGRPAPLLRS
-7 ASSSP
+7 RTLPAIVAPGLSILQAQIDARYVNNERRVSDSGPPPTRESSKEHSTRSGRLSTSSIGGSQPLTRLARLLNQRPSFIPSDEIPRRLSWERRDCSTTSSCLPRSSSIDSVAEWSIAGGVGTINGSNTVNAGSSYGLFADQP
-12 KMELLSRRSTG
+12 PPPRRS
-23 GRMSTLKRSRS
+23 
-34 FRASVKLMS
+34 
-43 KIRNHANLRLTA
+43 
-55 GFDLSSV
+55 
-62 SKDLTVKKGCDLPVV
+62 
-77 EESQDGEKPS
+77 
-87 SPRKNFKDMN
+87 
-97 SRDKIGGE
+97 
-105 AFPSPRKTSISDR
+105 PSPLLGARGDR
-118 DVGPRE
+118 
-124 ITKDLKNKLSLT
+124 LSLVSPNIG
-136 DRLMGKGRKDAERAS
+136 RRVKGHRA
-151 TKDEGMKSPKV
+151 V
-162 SHIFRRRH
+162 S
-170 STESSQED
+170 EL
-178 TREKKCSDKRASCE
+178 
-192 TDMSRPSKHVSYEN
+192 Y
-206 PTFVLDSSLDSSV
+206 
-219 SSFLFEVEEEE
+219 
-230 EEEEQRQKQDA
+230 
-241 ENERATSSKRDVLTI
+241 
-256 VVDPHKASANR
+256 
-267 SFYRKTNYERD
+267 
-278 KDVGEEYLEN
+278 
-288 GESRNAF
+288 
-295 RPRCET
+295 
-301 VPLSRPCDTRN
+301 
-312 EHSNVINRNRRT
+312 
-324 TESFGEFDRSR
+324 
-335 IKFYCK
+335 
-341 IHETERKNAICLQN
+341 
-355 QKIHDSVKTC
+355 
-365 SSKSCKIKT
+365 
-374 VDNIANF
+374 
-381 WTSRRGNSFR
+381 
-391 NKMTTGRKRDAKE
+391 
-404 TKDYERLGQEQVFMP
+404 
-419 SSGSKFHSLQ
+419 SLQ

-436 FGKKKQQPH
+436 FGKKKQQPN
-445 QQLNNLSSIHINPLS
+445 QQSNNISSVHINPLT

-467 LHALFAAVEHSHLD
+467 LHALFAAVEHGHLD

-543 LLSEAEHRVQELGGS
+543 LLLEAEHRVQELGGS
-558 TSGSGGSILLEPP
+558 TSGSGGTTLLEPP
-571 SSHRASFSTQH
+571 TSHRSSFSSQH
-582 NNLTGCGGSTED
+582 NNLTGCGGSAED
-594 KQLSLWERRARALRK
+594 KQLALWERRARALRK

-621 MPFLVAVDVTGTTSI
+621 MPFLVAVDVTGTNSV

-658 SLHEDFSV
+658 SIKEDFSV

-675 MKQRECRIEDL
+675 MKQRECRIDDL
-686 TQGHKYHFRAA
+686 IQGQKYYFRAA
-697 AGNLKGYSRFMNSTP
+697 AGNLKGYSRFRNSTP

-735 ELNTLFTDIRRP
+735 QLNTLFTDIRRP

-795 KVLVTNEDFLPVIEI
+795 KVLVTNEDFLPVIEV

-821 FHWLMKVACTWDD
+821 FHWLMKVGCTWDD
-834 VKSLRQDM
+834 VKILRQDM

-862 QMQAALGIQ
+862 QMQAALCIQ

-882 DIQGTLVFSTV
+882 DVQGTLVFSTV
-893 NYIKS
+893 NYVKS
-898 PKLVSVLNSRWLPLS
+898 PKLISVLNSRWLPLS
-913 KVIKKVITHEDS
+913 KVTKKVIIHEDS
-925 NVGDILM
+925 NVADILIA
-932 TSIQEQMT
+932 SIQEQMT
-940 YHQVSGIKLP
+940 YHQVSSIKLS
-950 KGLYLA
+950 KGLYLG

-968 LVVPTKS
+968 VVVPAKS

-982 KIRDNSHVSAE
+982 KIRDNPHVSAE
-993 EWDYLKRVPRIC
+993 EWDYLKRITRIHA
-1005 TSETSVKESEEKENV
+1005 SDASVKDCEEKENV
-1020 TNEAQGTEQQKLF
+1020 TNECQGTEQQKLF
-1033 VDQIAATARRLFNYM
+1033 VDLVAATARRLFNYM
-1048 EISPEDSLVHRLYD
+1048 EISPEDSLLHRLYD
-1062 AEVIELTHDVSF
+1062 AEVIDLTHDVSF
-1074 LIVVPPAETACCV
+1074 LIAVPPAETACCV

-1094 LQRGDLLSLPIPVFE
+1094 LQRGDLLSLPIQVFE
-1109 MVYLNT
+1109 MVHLNT

-1135 AQAQH
+1135 AQAQY

-1160 LQDLQLQVNS
+1160 LQDLQTQVNT
-1170 VWKSARWLIDVITFA
+1170 VWKGARWLIDVITFA
-1185 RDRGSSQQNIA
+1185 RDRGFSQQSGSSQ
-1196 SQTVGISM
+1196 VGISM
-1204 KHLFSLDR
+1204 KHLLSLDR
-1212 NKNSNSNSL
+1212 NKSNNNSNSL

-1245 PGPNLSKSSSN
+1245 PGPNMSNSSSN

-1268 LPSGQHVRKGS
+1268 LPSGQYIRKGS
-1279 NTSTTSEPQK
+1279 NTSNVSTGSEPPK
-1289 SSCAPIS
+1289 SSLPMS
-1296 SNSNLSN
+1296 SASNLSN
-1303 LTTTSSVNHLI
+1303 ATSAGSNNHLV
-1314 PLQNV
+1314 PLQNT

-1330 ILAKYKHSP
+1330 ILTKYKHSP

-1345 ITSASAT
+1345 ITSASAS

-1360 PMIYTGSLLS
+1360 PIIYGGSLLS

-1385 NTNSDSL
+1385 NNTNSDSL

-1400 SATNSSVCLKPG
+1400 STPNSSVC
-1412 QPGIKVKTSKPTASV
+1412 IKSGHAKSKSTKPTASV
-1427 AAMAAVP
+1427 AATA
-1434 TDNLDEEK
+1434 TGSLESQLEEEK
-1442 EEATMMPPLPG
+1442 DEATMMPAPLPG

-1460 YETGLAAGTSLKL
+1460 YETGLASGTSLKL

-1483 VVDLVVKQL
+1483 VVNLVVKQL

-1497 LKGQK
+1497 LKGQE
-1502 GPTYTAD
+1502 GPVYTAD

-1529 DFKPLHLQNP
+1529 DFKLLQLQNP

>member
-12 KMELLSRRSTG
+12 KMELLSRRSSG
-23 GRMSTLKRSRS
+23 SRISTLKRSRS
-34 FRASVKLMS
+34 FRASMKVMS

-62 SKDLTVKKGCDLPVV
+62 SKNFVKKECNLSVL
-77 EESQDGEKPS
+77 EEFQDGEKLSSLRKDSEDMNSCIKNKIDNEASS
-87 SPRKNFKDMN
+87 SPRKILVSNLDTD
-97 SRDKIGGE
+97 SQ
-105 AFPSPRKTSISDR
+105 
-118 DVGPRE
+118 E
-124 ITKDLKNKLSLT
+124 ITKDLKSKLSLT
-136 DRLMGKGRKDAERAS
+136 DKLMNTDRKNVE
-151 TKDEGMKSPKV
+151 KSWIKNEDVKLPKLI
-162 SHIFRRRH
+162 HIFRRRH
-170 STESSQED
+170 SIGNSQEA
-178 TREKKCSDKRASCE
+178 TREKDCSDKHKPCE
-192 TDMSRPSKHVSYEN
+192 TDTDEFNKYVFYEN
-206 PTFVLDSSLDSSV
+206 PTFVLNSSLDSSI
-219 SSFLFEVEEEE
+219 SNFFYEVEEGNEM
-230 EEEEQRQKQDA
+230 EQRQKQDDK
-241 ENERATSSKRDVLTI
+241 NERAISSKRNVLTI
-256 VVDPHKASANR
+256 VLDSHKTATNR
-267 SFYRKTNYERD
+267 PFCKTNNEQD
-278 KDVGEEYLEN
+278 KNEEEYLEKSLQN
-288 GESRNAF
+288 TFRYTYETESLRSSWNVRSDDSHAI
-295 RPRCET
+295 
-301 VPLSRPCDTRN
+301 
-312 EHSNVINRNRRT
+312 NVINGNQRT
-324 TESFGEFDRSR
+324 TESLSEFDRLR

-341 IHETERKNAICLQN
+341 IHETERKNATICLQN
-355 QKIHDSVKTC
+355 QKIYDDAKIYP
-365 SSKSCKIKT
+365 SKSCKVKT
-374 VDNIANF
+374 VDNITNF
-381 WTSRRGNSFR
+381 WTNRRGNSFR
-391 NKMTTGRKRDAKE
+391 NKMATDRKRDM
-404 TKDYERLGQEQVFMP
+404 KDMKNYEQIDQERVFVST
-419 SSGSKFHSLQ
+419 SSRSKFHSLQ

-436 FGKKKQQPH
+436 FSKKKQQPH
-445 QQLNNLSSIHINPLS
+445 QLNNLSSIHINPLS

-467 LHALFAAVEHSHLD
+467 LHALFAAVEHGHLD
-481 KARTI
+481 KVRTI
-486 LESTDVDVNSVN
+486 LESTDVNINSIN

-506 VAVLSNNRPLAKMLV
+506 IAVLSNNRPLAKMLV

-531 KSPES
+531 NSPES
-536 LGSHLAS
+536 LGNHLTT

-558 TSGSGGSILLEPP
+558 TFGNGTNLETPC
-571 SSHRASFSTQH
+571 HRASFPTQH
-582 NNLTGCGGSTED
+582 NNLTGCSSSTEN
-594 KQLSLWERRARALRK
+594 KQLALWERRSRALKK

-621 MPFLVAVDVTGTTSI
+621 ILFLIAIDVTGTTSV

-658 SLHEDFSV
+658 SLHDDFSV
-666 ICGEREVLD
+666 ICGEREVLN
-675 MKQRECRIEDL
+675 MKQKECRIEDL
-686 TQGHKYHFRAA
+686 TQGQKYHFRAA
-697 AGNLKGYSRFMNSTP
+697 AGNLKGYSRFRNSTP
-712 AHVTPSSW
+712 SNVTPSSW

-726 VPRFAGRLE
+726 MPRFAGRLE
-735 ELNTLFTDIRRP
+735 QLNSLFTDIRRP

-757 RRNHKKKTTIKQL
+757 RRNYKKKTTIKQL

-834 VKSLRQDM
+834 VKFLRQDM
-842 EKSHSSSTNHFRI
+842 EKSHSSSTNHFRL

-862 QMQAALGIQ
+862 QMQAALCIQ
-871 DLGQLYHKPIR
+871 DLGQLYHKSIR

-898 PKLVSVLNSRWLPLS
+898 PKLISVLNSRWLPLS

-925 NVGDILM
+925 NVADILM
-932 TSIQEQMT
+932 ASIQEQMT
-940 YHQVSGIKLP
+940 YHQVSSIKLS
-950 KGLYLA
+950 KGLYLG

-968 LVVPTKS
+968 VVVPTKS

-982 KIRDNSHVSAE
+982 KIRDNPHVSAE
-993 EWDYLKRVPRIC
+993 EWDYLKKVTHIC
-1005 TSETSVKESEEKENV
+1005 TSEISVEESEEKENV
-1020 TNEAQGTEQQKLF
+1020 TNEAQGTDQQKLF
-1033 VDQIAATARRLFNYM
+1033 VDLVAATARRLFNYM
-1048 EISPEDSLVHRLYD
+1048 EINPEDSLVHRLYD
-1062 AEVIELTHDVSF
+1062 AEVIDLAHDVSF
-1074 LIVVPPAETACCV
+1074 LIAVPPAETACCV

-1094 LQRGDLLSLPIPVFE
+1094 LQRSDLLSLPIQVFE
-1109 MVYLNT
+1109 MVHLNT

-1160 LQDLQLQVNS
+1160 LQDLQSQMNT
-1170 VWKSARWLIDVITFA
+1170 VWKGARWLIDVITFA

-1196 SQTVGISM
+1196 TQTVGISM
-1204 KHLFSLDR
+1204 KHLLSLDR
-1212 NKNSNSNSL
+1212 NKNNSNSL

-1256 LLTTEF
+1256 LLMTEF

-1268 LPSGQHVRKGS
+1268 LPSGQYVLKGS
-1279 NTSTTSEPQK
+1279 NTSNMSTTLEPHK
-1289 SSCAPIS
+1289 SLCAPINSS
-1296 SNSNLSN
+1296 SNLI
-1303 LTTTSSVNHLI
+1303 TTSSTNHLV
-1314 PLQNV
+1314 PLQNM

-1330 ILAKYKHSP
+1330 IFA
-1339 RNRSAT
+1339 N
-1345 ITSASAT
+1345 
-1352 TSPLLSIK
+1352 
-1360 PMIYTGSLLS
+1360 GSLLS

-1400 SATNSSVCLKPG
+1400 PVSNSGVCLKPG
-1412 QPGIKVKTSKPTASV
+1412 HSVKVKTSKPTASV
-1427 AAMAAVP
+1427 AAMATTP
-1434 TDNLDEEK
+1434 SDLDEEK
-1442 EEATMMPPLPG
+1442 EEATMMPAPLPG

-1529 DFKPLHLQNP
+1529 DFKPLQLQNP

-1544 LYVRQKQDVLAALEH
+1544 LYIRQKQDVLAALEH

>member
-7 ASSSP
+7 STSSP
-12 KMELLSRRSTG
+12 KMELLSRRSSG
-23 GRMSTLKRSRS
+23 DGISTLKRSRS
-34 FRASVKLMS
+34 FRASLKLMS
-43 KIRNHANLRLTA
+43 KLRSHASLRLNA
-55 GFDLSSV
+55 GFDLSPV
-62 SKDLTVKKGCDLPVV
+62 ALRNQCVKKRRDKLPQV
-77 EESQDGEKPS
+77 EESPSPTRNTETKTDSPPRSDKEMLGTRSKDSITVNELESRGISKELKTKLCLTDRITRKNRKEAEKPS
-87 SPRKNFKDMN
+87 KRDSP
-97 SRDKIGGE
+97 
-105 AFPSPRKTSISDR
+105 
-118 DVGPRE
+118 
-124 ITKDLKNKLSLT
+124 L
-136 DRLMGKGRKDAERAS
+136 
-151 TKDEGMKSPKV
+151 SPKV
-162 SHIFRRRH
+162 AHIFRWKNN
-170 STESSQED
+170 ECYED
-178 TREKKCSDKRASCE
+178 RKDSF
-192 TDMSRPSKHVSYEN
+192 RPDNRVSYEN
-206 PTFVLDSSLDSSV
+206 PTFCLDSSLDSSI
-219 SSFLFEVEEEE
+219 SSFLFEPEGTDQGAIEDERRDESCLGKPCQDVSLTMVVGSGGTCENKEESCVVLGASDDGVFEKDSFE
-230 EEEEQRQKQDA
+230 CNKSGRPLMAAGKTRSLSVNDVVLQD
-241 ENERATSSKRDVLTI
+241 EERASSLDLKDSTGFVCQG
-256 VVDPHKASANR
+256 VANR
-267 SFYRKTNYERD
+267 SSEGHKMHEI
-278 KDVGEEYLEN
+278 V
-288 GESRNAF
+288 
-295 RPRCET
+295 
-301 VPLSRPCDTRN
+301 
-312 EHSNVINRNRRT
+312 RT
-324 TESFGEFDRSR
+324 T
-335 IKFYCK
+335 
-341 IHETERKNAICLQN
+341 
-355 QKIHDSVKTC
+355 SVC
-365 SSKSCKIKT
+365 SSKSCRIRT

-381 WTSRRGNSFR
+381 WTNARGSSFR
-391 NKMTTGRKRDAKE
+391 NKVSVGRKKSMKDSRDH
-404 TKDYERLGQEQVFMP
+404 GQDRFLVTTT
-419 SSGSKFHSLQ
+419 SGST
-429 GMEFLEG
+429 
-436 FGKKKQQPH
+436 
-445 QQLNNLSSIHINPLS
+445 
-460 AQSLNIH
+460 
-467 LHALFAAVEHSHLD
+467 LFAAVEHGHLD

-498 SDGLSPLD
+498 SDGLSALD

-558 TSGSGGSILLEPP
+558 TSGSGGTTLLEPP
-571 SSHRASFSTQH
+571 SSHRSSFSSQH
-582 NNLTGCGGSTED
+582 SNLTGCGGNAED
-594 KQLSLWERRARALRK
+594 KQLALWERRARALRK

-621 MPFLVAVDVTGTTSI
+621 MPFLVAVDVTGTNSV

-658 SLHEDFSV
+658 SVKEDFSV

-675 MKQRECRIEDL
+675 MKQRECRIDDL
-686 TQGHKYHFRAA
+686 IQGQKYHFRAA
-697 AGNLKGYSRFMNSTP
+697 AGNLKGYSRFRNSSP

-726 VPRFAGRLE
+726 LPRFAGRLE
-735 ELNTLFTDIRRP
+735 QLNTLFTDIRRP

-780 LRRGVFLACLLYHED
+780 LRRGVFLACLLYYED
-795 KVLVTNEDFLPVIEI
+795 KVLVTNEDFLPVIEV

-834 VKSLRQDM
+834 VKTLRQDM

-862 QMQAALGIQ
+862 QMQAALCIQ

-893 NYIKS
+893 NYVKS
-898 PKLVSVLNSRWLPLS
+898 PKLISVLNSRWLPLS
-913 KVIKKVITHEDS
+913 KVTKKVIIHEDS
-925 NVGDILM
+925 NVADILIA
-932 TSIQEQMT
+932 SIQEQMT
-940 YHQVSGIKLP
+940 YHQVSSIKLS
-950 KGLYLA
+950 KGLYLG

-968 LVVPTKS
+968 VVVPAKS

-982 KIRDNSHVSAE
+982 KIRDNPHVSAE
-993 EWDYLKRVPRIC
+993 EWDYLKRITRIHA
-1005 TSETSVKESEEKENV
+1005 SDSSVKDAEEKENV
-1020 TNEAQGTEQQKLF
+1020 TNESQGTEQQKLF
-1033 VDQIAATARRLFNYM
+1033 VDLVAATARRLFNYM
-1048 EISPEDSLVHRLYD
+1048 EISPEDSLNHRLYD
-1062 AEVIELTHDVSF
+1062 AEVIDLTHDVSF
-1074 LIVVPPAETACCV
+1074 LIAVPPAETACCV

-1094 LQRGDLLSLPIPVFE
+1094 LQRGDLLSLPIQVFE
-1109 MVYLNT
+1109 MVHLNT
-1115 YQKDVIN
+1115 YQKDVIS

-1160 LQDLQLQVNS
+1160 LQDLQTQVNT
-1170 VWKSARWLIDVITFA
+1170 VWKGARWLIDVITFA
-1185 RDRGSSQQNIA
+1185 RDRGSSQQSGNL
-1196 SQTVGISM
+1196 QTVGISM
-1204 KHLFSLDR
+1204 KHLLSLDR
-1212 NKNSNSNSL
+1212 NKSNSNSNSL

-1245 PGPNLSKSSSN
+1245 PGPNVTNSSSN

-1268 LPSGQHVRKGS
+1268 LPSGQYVRKGS
-1279 NTSTTSEPQK
+1279 NTSNVSTESEAQK
-1289 SSCAPIS
+1289 SSIPIS
-1296 SNSNLSN
+1296 STSNLSN
-1303 LTTTSSVNHLI
+1303 VTSASSNNHLI
-1314 PLQNV
+1314 PLQNT

-1330 ILAKYKHSP
+1330 ILTKYKHSP

-1345 ITSASAT
+1345 ITSASAS

-1360 PMIYTGSLLS
+1360 PMIYSGSLLS
-1370 VSTAMTNTTSLLSVS
+1370 VSTAMTNTASLLSVS

-1400 SATNSSVCLKPG
+1400 STPNSSVCIKTGHTKGKSTKPS
-1412 QPGIKVKTSKPTASV
+1412 VSV
-1427 AAMAAVP
+1427 AAMA
-1434 TDNLDEEK
+1434 TGSLENQLEEEK
-1442 EEATMMPPLPG
+1442 DEATMMPAPRPG

-1460 YETGLAAGTSLKL
+1460 YETGLASGTSLKL
-1473 HVTPRTTARE
+1473 RVTPRTTARE
-1483 VVDLVVKQL
+1483 VVNLVVKQL

-1497 LKGQK
+1497 LKGQD
-1502 GPTYTAD
+1502 GPIYTAD

-1529 DFKPLHLQNP
+1529 DFKLLQLQNP

>member
-1 MKFRKS
+1 MTLRTYAYFAFRTEEEKQRYEEEG
-7 ASSSP
+7 
-12 KMELLSRRSTG
+12 KE
-23 GRMSTLKRSRS
+23 
-34 FRASVKLMS
+34 
-43 KIRNHANLRLTA
+43 RN
-55 GFDLSSV
+55 V
-62 SKDLTVKKGCDLPVV
+62 PVV
-77 EESQDGEKPS
+77 ECKPDIRAGRGPGGRPAPLLRSRTLPAIVAPGLSILQAQIDARYNS
-87 SPRKNFKDMN
+87 STTGVSITPPTTDNAIGAKRGSTTPYSTKLLAPRISFTDDTIERRVSDSGPG
-97 SRDKIGGE
+97 SREFPKEHSTRIGRLSTSSIGGSQPLNRLVRLLNQRPSFTPSDE
-105 AFPSPRKTSISDR
+105 IPRRLSWERRECSATGSCLPRSSSIDSVAEWGLTGGVGTVSGSNGIRAASSYGLFVEQPPPRRSPSPLLGTRSDR
-118 DVGPRE
+118 
-124 ITKDLKNKLSLT
+124 LSLASPGIG
-136 DRLMGKGRKDAERAS
+136 RRVKGHRA
-151 TKDEGMKSPKV
+151 
-162 SHIFRRRH
+162 
-170 STESSQED
+170 
-178 TREKKCSDKRASCE
+178 
-192 TDMSRPSKHVSYEN
+192 
-206 PTFVLDSSLDSSV
+206 
-219 SSFLFEVEEEE
+219 
-230 EEEEQRQKQDA
+230 
-241 ENERATSSKRDVLTI
+241 
-256 VVDPHKASANR
+256 VV
-267 SFYRKTNYERD
+267 
-278 KDVGEEYLEN
+278 
-288 GESRNAF
+288 
-295 RPRCET
+295 
-301 VPLSRPCDTRN
+301 
-312 EHSNVINRNRRT
+312 
-324 TESFGEFDRSR
+324 
-335 IKFYCK
+335 
-341 IHETERKNAICLQN
+341 
-355 QKIHDSVKTC
+355 
-365 SSKSCKIKT
+365 
-374 VDNIANF
+374 
-381 WTSRRGNSFR
+381 
-391 NKMTTGRKRDAKE
+391 
-404 TKDYERLGQEQVFMP
+404 
-419 SSGSKFHSLQ
+419 
-429 GMEFLEG
+429 
-436 FGKKKQQPH
+436 
-445 QQLNNLSSIHINPLS
+445 
-460 AQSLNIH
+460 
-467 LHALFAAVEHSHLD
+467 ALFAAVEHGHLD

-521 AFGAQEGNQF
+521 TFGAQEGNQF

-543 LLSEAEHRVQELGGS
+543 LLLEAEHRVQELGGS
-558 TSGSGGSILLEPP
+558 TSGSGGSTLLEPP

-594 KQLSLWERRARALRK
+594 KQLALWERRARALRK

-621 MPFLVAVDVTGTTSI
+621 MPFMVAIDVTGTTSV

-658 SLHEDFSV
+658 SLKEDFST
-666 ICGEREVLD
+666 ICGDREVLD
-675 MKQRECRIEDL
+675 MKQRECRIDGL
-686 TQGHKYHFRAA
+686 VQGQKYYFRAA
-697 AGNLKGYSRFMNSTP
+697 AGNLKGYSRFRNSTP

-735 ELNTLFTDIRRP
+735 QLNTLFTDIRRP
-747 EYTQETPAVQ
+747 EYTHETPAVQ

-795 KVLVTNEDFLPVIEI
+795 KVLVTNEDFLPVIEV

-816 CIYND
+816 SIYND

-834 VKSLRQDM
+834 VKTLRQDM

-862 QMQAALGIQ
+862 QMQAALCTQ

-893 NYIKS
+893 NYVKS

-913 KVIKKVITHEDS
+913 KVTKKIITHEDS
-925 NVGDILM
+925 NVADILM
-932 TSIQEQMT
+932 ASIQEQMT
-940 YHQVSGIKLP
+940 YHQVSSIKLS
-950 KGLYLA
+950 KGLYLG

-968 LVVPTKS
+968 VVVPAKS

-993 EWDYLKRVPRIC
+993 EWDYLKRITRIYA
-1005 TSETSVKESEEKENV
+1005 SDNSVKDSEEKENV
-1020 TNEAQGTEQQKLF
+1020 TNECQGTEQQKLF
-1033 VDQIAATARRLFNYM
+1033 VDLVSATARRLFNYM
-1048 EISPEDSLVHRLYD
+1048 EISPEDSLLYRLYD
-1062 AEVIELTHDVSF
+1062 AEVIDLTHDVSF
-1074 LIVVPPAETACCV
+1074 LIAVPPAETACCV

-1094 LQRGDLLSLPIPVFE
+1094 LQRGDLLSLPIQVFE
-1109 MVYLNT
+1109 MVHLNT

-1160 LQDLQLQVNS
+1160 LQDIQSQVNT
-1170 VWKSARWLIDVITFA
+1170 VWKGARWLIDVITFA
-1185 RDRGSSQQNIA
+1185 RDRGSGQQSGT

-1204 KHLFSLDR
+1204 KHLLGLDR
-1212 NKNSNSNSL
+1212 NKSNSNSL

-1245 PGPNLSKSSSN
+1245 PGPNVTNSSSN

-1268 LPSGQHVRKGS
+1268 LPSGQYVCKCSHV
-1279 NTSTTSEPQK
+1279 STKSEPQ
-1289 SSCAPIS
+1289 IS
-1296 SNSNLSN
+1296 SVP
-1303 LTTTSSVNHLI
+1303 T
-1314 PLQNV
+1314 NV

-1330 ILAKYKHSP
+1330 LLTKYKHSP

-1345 ITSASAT
+1345 ITSASAS
-1352 TSPLLSIK
+1352 TSPLLNIK
-1360 PMIYTGSLLS
+1360 PILYGGSLLS
-1370 VSTAMTNTTSLLSVS
+1370 VSTAMTNTNTSLLSVS

-1400 SATNSSVCLKPG
+1400 STPNSSVCLKPG
-1412 QPGIKVKTSKPTASV
+1412 HIKVKTTKSNASITTMAASV
-1427 AAMAAVP
+1427 G
-1434 TDNLDEEK
+1434 DNQSEEEK
-1442 EEATMMPPLPG
+1442 DEATMMPAPLPG

-1460 YETGLAAGTSLKL
+1460 YETGLASGTSLKL
-1473 HVTPRTTARE
+1473 HVNPRTTARE

-1497 LKGQK
+1497 LKGQD
-1502 GPTYTAD
+1502 GPIYTVD

-1529 DFKPLHLQNP
+1529 DFKPLQLQNP

>member
-1 MKFRKS
+1 MVLGGLGRRMSSGDKASPGLTIDRAAFLLLRVKKAFKKKKQQRKEKS
-7 ASSSP
+7 IP
-12 KMELLSRRSTG
+12 TVECKTESRGARGPG
-23 GRMSTLKRSRS
+23 GRPAPLLRSRTLPAIVAPGLSILQAQIDARYNAASAGLSVPESGSSTKRGSTVSHCTKLLTPRIS
-34 FRASVKLMS
+34 FTDDTIERRVSDSGPTRESS
-43 KIRNHANLRLTA
+43 KEHSTRSGRLST
-55 GFDLSSV
+55 SS
-62 SKDLTVKKGCDLPVV
+62 
-77 EESQDGEKPS
+77 
-87 SPRKNFKDMN
+87 
-97 SRDKIGGE
+97 IGGSQ
-105 AFPSPRKTSISDR
+105 P
-118 DVGPRE
+118 
-124 ITKDLKNKLSLT
+124 LT
-136 DRLMGKGRKDAERAS
+136 RLARLLN
-151 TKDEGMKSPKV
+151 
-162 SHIFRRRH
+162 
-170 STESSQED
+170 Q
-178 TREKKCSDKRASCE
+178 
-192 TDMSRPSKHVSYEN
+192 RPSFTPSDEI
-206 PTFVLDSSLDSSV
+206 PRRLSW
-219 SSFLFEVEEEE
+219 
-230 EEEEQRQKQDA
+230 
-241 ENERATSSKRDVLTI
+241 ERRDCSATSSCL
-256 VVDPHKASANR
+256 PR
-267 SFYRKTNYERD
+267 S
-278 KDVGEEYLEN
+278 
-288 GESRNAF
+288 S
-295 RPRCET
+295 
-301 VPLSRPCDTRN
+301 S
-312 EHSNVINRNRRT
+312 I
-324 TESFGEFDRSR
+324 
-335 IKFYCK
+335 
-341 IHETERKNAICLQN
+341 
-355 QKIHDSVKTC
+355 DSVAEWSIAGGVGTVSASNAVNAG
-365 SSKSCKIKT
+365 SSYGLFADQPPPRRSPSPLLGSRSDRLSL
-374 VDNIANF
+374 VSPNIG
-381 WTSRRGNSFR
+381 RRVKGHR
-391 NKMTTGRKRDAKE
+391 AVLE
-404 TKDYERLGQEQVFMP
+404 LY
-419 SSGSKFHSLQ
+419 SLQ

-436 FGKKKQQPH
+436 FGKKKQQPN
-445 QQLNNLSSIHINPLS
+445 QQSNNISSVHINPLT

-467 LHALFAAVEHSHLD
+467 LHALFAAVEHGHLD

-543 LLSEAEHRVQELGGS
+543 LLLEAEHRVQELGGS
-558 TSGSGGSILLEPP
+558 TSGSGGTTLLEPP
-571 SSHRASFSTQH
+571 SSHRSSFSSQH
-582 NNLTGCGGSTED
+582 NNLTGCGGSAED
-594 KQLSLWERRARALRK
+594 KQLALWERRARALRK

-621 MPFLVAVDVTGTTSI
+621 MPFLVAVDVTGTNSV

-658 SLHEDFSV
+658 SIKEDFSV

-675 MKQRECRIEDL
+675 MKQRECRIDDL
-686 TQGHKYHFRAA
+686 IQGQKYYFRAA
-697 AGNLKGYSRFMNSTP
+697 AGNLKGYSRFRNSTP

-735 ELNTLFTDIRRP
+735 QLNTLFTDIRRP

-770 FTATSKFQKN
+770 FSATSKFQKN

-795 KVLVTNEDFLPVIEI
+795 KILVTNEDFLPVIEV

-821 FHWLMKVACTWDD
+821 FHWLMKVGCTWDD
-834 VKSLRQDM
+834 VKILRQNM

-862 QMQAALGIQ
+862 QMQAALCIQ
-871 DLGQLYHKPIR
+871 DIGQLYHKPIR
-882 DIQGTLVFSTV
+882 DVQGTLVFSTV

-898 PKLVSVLNSRWLPLS
+898 PKLISVLNSRWLPLS
-913 KVIKKVITHEDS
+913 KVTKKVIIHEDS
-925 NVGDILM
+925 NVADILIA
-932 TSIQEQMT
+932 SIQEQMT
-940 YHQVSGIKLP
+940 YHQVSSIKLS
-950 KGLYLA
+950 KGLYLG

-968 LVVPTKS
+968 VVVPAKA

-982 KIRDNSHVSAE
+982 KIRDNPHVSAE
-993 EWDYLKRVPRIC
+993 EWDYLKRITRIHA
-1005 TSETSVKESEEKENV
+1005 SDASVKDCEEKENV

-1033 VDQIAATARRLFNYM
+1033 VDLVAATARRLFNYM
-1048 EISPEDSLVHRLYD
+1048 EISPEDSLLHRLYD
-1062 AEVIELTHDVSF
+1062 AEVIDLTHDVSF
-1074 LIVVPPAETACCV
+1074 LIAVPPAETACCV

-1094 LQRGDLLSLPIPVFE
+1094 LQRGDLLSLPIQVFE
-1109 MVYLNT
+1109 MVHLNT

-1135 AQAQH
+1135 AQAQY

-1160 LQDLQLQVNS
+1160 LQDLQTQVNT
-1170 VWKSARWLIDVITFA
+1170 VWKGARWLIDVITFA
-1185 RDRGSSQQNIA
+1185 RDRGSSQQSGS

-1204 KHLFSLDR
+1204 KHLLSLDR
-1212 NKNSNSNSL
+1212 NRSNSNSL

-1245 PGPNLSKSSSN
+1245 PGPNMSNSSSN

-1268 LPSGQHVRKGS
+1268 LPSGQYIRKGS
-1279 NTSTTSEPQK
+1279 NTSNVSAGSEPAK
-1289 SSCAPIS
+1289 STVPMS
-1296 SNSNLSN
+1296 SPSNLSN
-1303 LTTTSSVNHLI
+1303 ATSAGSNNHLV
-1314 PLQNV
+1314 PLQNT

-1330 ILAKYKHSP
+1330 ILTKYKHSP

-1345 ITSASAT
+1345 ITSASAS

-1360 PMIYTGSLLS
+1360 PMIYGGSLLS

-1400 SATNSSVCLKPG
+1400 STPNSSVC
-1412 QPGIKVKTSKPTASV
+1412 IKSGHTKSKSTKPTASV
-1427 AAMAAVP
+1427 AATA
-1434 TDNLDEEK
+1434 TGSLESQLEEEK
-1442 EEATMMPPLPG
+1442 DEATLMPAPLPG

-1460 YETGLAAGTSLKL
+1460 YETGLASGTSLKL

-1483 VVDLVVKQL
+1483 VVNLVVKQL

-1497 LKGQK
+1497 LKGQE
-1502 GPTYTAD
+1502 GPIYTAD

-1529 DFKPLHLQNP
+1529 DFKLLQLQNP

>member
-1 MKFRKS
+1 MVLGALGRKMS
-7 ASSSP
+7 SGDKASP
-12 KMELLSRRSTG
+12 GLTIDRAAFLL
-23 GRMSTLKRSRS
+23 
-34 FRASVKLMS
+34 
-43 KIRNHANLRLTA
+43 LR
-55 GFDLSSV
+55 
-62 SKDLTVKKGCDLPVV
+62 VKKA
-77 EESQDGEKPS
+77 
-87 SPRKNFKDMN
+87 FK
-97 SRDKIGGE
+97 
-105 AFPSPRKTSISDR
+105 
-118 DVGPRE
+118 
-124 ITKDLKNKLSLT
+124 
-136 DRLMGKGRKDAERAS
+136 
-151 TKDEGMKSPKV
+151 
-162 SHIFRRRH
+162 
-170 STESSQED
+170 
-178 TREKKCSDKRASCE
+178 
-192 TDMSRPSKHVSYEN
+192 
-206 PTFVLDSSLDSSV
+206 
-219 SSFLFEVEEEE
+219 
-230 EEEEQRQKQDA
+230 
-241 ENERATSSKRDVLTI
+241 
-256 VVDPHKASANR
+256 
-267 SFYRKTNYERD
+267 
-278 KDVGEEYLEN
+278 
-288 GESRNAF
+288 
-295 RPRCET
+295 
-301 VPLSRPCDTRN
+301 
-312 EHSNVINRNRRT
+312 
-324 TESFGEFDRSR
+324 
-335 IKFYCK
+335 
-341 IHETERKNAICLQN
+341 
-355 QKIHDSVKTC
+355 
-365 SSKSCKIKT
+365 
-374 VDNIANF
+374 
-381 WTSRRGNSFR
+381 
-391 NKMTTGRKRDAKE
+391 
-404 TKDYERLGQEQVFMP
+404 
-419 SSGSKFHSLQ
+419 
-429 GMEFLEG
+429 
-436 FGKKKQQPH
+436 KKKQQRKEKSAPVPECKPENRSARGPGGRPAPLLRSRTLPAIVVPG
-445 QQLNNLSSIHINPLS
+445 LNILQAQIDARYNNAVTTGISVVPPSTDNTTCAKRGSTASHCTKLLTPRISFTDDTIERRVSDSGPASRESSKEHSARSGRLSTSSIGGSQPLNRLARLLNQRPSFTPSDEIPRRLSWERRDYSTSCLPRSSSIDSMAEWGLTGIGTAGVNSGVS
-460 AQSLNIH
+460 AGSSYGLFVEHPPPRRSPSPLLGARNDRLSIVSPNIGRRVKGH
-467 LHALFAAVEHSHLD
+467 RAVVALFAAVEHSHLD